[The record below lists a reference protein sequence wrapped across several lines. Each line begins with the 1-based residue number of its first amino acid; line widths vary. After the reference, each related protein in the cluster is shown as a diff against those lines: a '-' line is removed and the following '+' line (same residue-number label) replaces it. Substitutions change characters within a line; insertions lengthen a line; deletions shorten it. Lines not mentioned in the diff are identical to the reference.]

1 MNYFKN
7 AKFFRCMALALL
19 ALTCFVGSNSVN
31 AADGYA
37 QKREMRSVWI
47 ATVFNID
54 WPKANHYGNPD
65 LMKADLIAYFDACKT
80 ANLNSVCFQVRP
92 MCDAF
97 YKSSYE
103 PWSSYLS
110 GSRGTDPGWD
120 PLAFAVQ
127 EAHKRGL
134 RIDAWV
140 NPYRYS
146 KTPEQPWAGESWSNA
161 KDAEA
166 RKHLLTYGGV
176 SILDPAQKWTIDRI
190 VNVCV
195 EIITKYDVDGLVF
208 DDYFYPDK
216 IPTTNTAGDY
226 QEYTSNNPKRLSFGD
241 WRRDNVNRMVK
252 AVYAAVQQH
261 RPDCSFGISPA
272 GVSCSDAAVAK
283 KHGVEQITCASDW
296 QYNGIFS
303 DPVQWLEDKS
313 IDYISPQI
321 YWSTTNKQAP
331 YIPLTQWWSKVAYQF
346 GRHHY
351 ASHYN
356 TSESVLTPGNTASYI
371 QMLYQISANRSNT
384 LNNAPGSI
392 FFSAK
397 CLKEGSWGSTFAN
410 YVKQNIYTHK
420 AIPPAMTWKAKA
432 NYKKPENLAKNG
444 KQLSWDAVSND
455 KMCRYAIYAVPKST
469 SMPYAS
475 TAQNGINS
483 EHLVDVTYTNSYE
496 LPADKADNYWYAV
509 TALDAA
515 NNEYEAATLGE
526 PVFTGTKLE
535 LNTTDLNHRNQMSVS
550 YNETSGEYTLNTTGN
565 DPFIITKALA
575 SDLASSLCVVE
586 FDYTSSADINNL
598 QIFFGNTWSEARS
611 KSFGAMNATSSY
623 KSFKAI
629 ITNERNSLSWGKT
642 GEKLRLDFGSQS
654 GITIKVKNL
663 RVREMTAAE
672 KENYEYKEDATGDLA
687 GLGYFFKKGENGLW
701 YFHSAD
707 DPNVRYRNL
716 DFVVLKSFGDKYTK
730 YEGIKDKYFIEW
742 ILKKSGSRAW
752 YIRKGST
759 TSKLACYPSI
769 VNGKFPDGFAT
780 GTSKFEDYFTISTG
794 FKTIANTNYILVLMP
809 IKKYHHPKDDA
820 GDDFCPKGLNEFT
833 EINLGTYGVET
844 KTSEVSNGHPLYTF
858 SGVSD
863 ITGIGYY
870 TDIKKLNMSRERF
883 GFNAK
888 GTNYSVDTDHR
899 QFNSYTPISSADL
912 SHNKKLEEVYL
923 DFNNLTTFDA
933 SVLPNLKVLNLSNNI
948 KFKSLDITKNT
959 QLAELR
965 LEHDFDFTHLK
976 ADKTANAAMKSL
988 LIFDNVYG
996 YDEENKGL
1004 PNNTFQTEVIDQL
1017 PNLEVLHAFS
1027 MYIDK
1032 IDLSGLKNLKSL
1044 WLHKSRWAGRQL
1056 AKGNWLHKLDLSQNL
1071 ELRDVHVQNMHLNA
1085 LNINSP
1091 HIGEDYGYPQESE
1104 IKGDPNLPG
1113 IDASNNYRKVKADL
1127 AKFSHK
1133 GKHFYIYYLR
1143 TQWTGAEG
1151 VEPMLSKKVGEYII
1165 HHYEKYLGDNN
1176 KENKP
1181 RETPVTL
1188 TDAETLEADGLD
1200 VSKVSNWRIAEPI
1213 NADDIKT
1220 KGVIIHSVKDGATKL
1235 PVINSNMTSTS
1246 QITNF
1251 DYIKDWFNNV
1261 ANFKFS
1267 DARGEFVVLKA
1278 YVSDTEL
1285 TGAPNGAPDNI
1296 CYDYDLRGDA
1306 LNGVTLAHEKKYK
1319 ATFFLDIEYPE
1330 LGGLATD
1337 VLENELGDKPVQ
1349 CVTYTD
1355 IAGRVSTRPF
1365 NGLNIVVTHYTDG
1378 TSKVIKKI
1386 YR

>member
-1 MNYFKN
+1 M
-7 AKFFRCMALALL
+7 
-19 ALTCFVGSNSVN
+19 
-31 AADGYA
+31 
-37 QKREMRSVWI
+37 
-47 ATVFNID
+47 
-54 WPKANHYGNPD
+54 
-65 LMKADLIAYFDACKT
+65 
-80 ANLNSVCFQVRP
+80 
-92 MCDAF
+92 
-97 YKSSYE
+97 
-103 PWSSYLS
+103 
-110 GSRGTDPGWD
+110 
-120 PLAFAVQ
+120 
-127 EAHKRGL
+127 
-134 RIDAWV
+134 
-140 NPYRYS
+140 
-146 KTPEQPWAGESWSNA
+146 
-161 KDAEA
+161 
-166 RKHLLTYGGV
+166 
-176 SILDPAQKWTIDRI
+176 
-190 VNVCV
+190 NVCV

-226 QEYTSNNPKRLSFGD
+226 KEWQNSGTSMNIGD

-331 YIPLTQWWSKVAYQF
+331 YIPLTQWWSKVAKQF
-346 GRHHY
+346 DRHHY

-356 TSESVLTPGNTASYI
+356 TSESVLTPGNAASYI
-371 QMLYQISANRSNT
+371 QMQDQISANRSNT

-535 LNTTDLNHRNQMSVS
+535 LNTTDHTQMSAS
-550 YNETSGEYTLNTTGN
+550 YDATSGEYTLNTTGN

-611 KSFGAMNATSSY
+611 KFFGTMNATSSF
-623 KSFKAI
+623 KSFQAI

-701 YFHSAD
+701 YFHSANID
-707 DPNVRYRNL
+707 DIYYRNR
-716 DFVVLKSFGDKYTK
+716 DFVVLKSFDSNYTK
-730 YEGIKDKYFIEW
+730 YEGIKDNYFIEW
-742 ILKKSGSRAW
+742 ILKKSGSRVW
-752 YIRKGST
+752 YTRAQNSSKAKLPFWPSIINGEIRDG
-759 TSKLACYPSI
+759 YPSG
-769 VNGKFPDGFAT
+769 V
-780 GTSKFEDYFTISTG
+780 TSFNDLFDISTG
-794 FKTIANTNYILVLMP
+794 FKVKKEYPFKLVLLP
-809 IKKYHHPKDDA
+809 VAKA
-820 GDDFCPKGLNEFT
+820 ENGFSPKGLNEFT

-844 KTSEVSNGHPLYTF
+844 KTSEVSNEHPLYTF

-888 GTNYSVDTDHR
+888 GTSYSVDKDNR

-912 SHNKKLEEVYL
+912 SHNEKLEEVYL

-948 KFKSLDITKNT
+948 KLKTLDITKNT

-996 YDEENKGL
+996 YDEENNGL
-1004 PNNTFQTEVIDQL
+1004 PNNTCLLYT
-1017 PNLEVLHAFS
+1017 
-1027 MYIDK
+1027 
-1032 IDLSGLKNLKSL
+1032 
-1044 WLHKSRWAGRQL
+1044 
-1056 AKGNWLHKLDLSQNL
+1056 
-1071 ELRDVHVQNMHLNA
+1071 
-1085 LNINSP
+1085 
-1091 HIGEDYGYPQESE
+1091 
-1104 IKGDPNLPG
+1104 
-1113 IDASNNYRKVKADL
+1113 
-1127 AKFSHK
+1127 
-1133 GKHFYIYYLR
+1133 
-1143 TQWTGAEG
+1143 
-1151 VEPMLSKKVGEYII
+1151 
-1165 HHYEKYLGDNN
+1165 
-1176 KENKP
+1176 
-1181 RETPVTL
+1181 
-1188 TDAETLEADGLD
+1188 
-1200 VSKVSNWRIAEPI
+1200 
-1213 NADDIKT
+1213 
-1220 KGVIIHSVKDGATKL
+1220 
-1235 PVINSNMTSTS
+1235 
-1246 QITNF
+1246 
-1251 DYIKDWFNNV
+1251 
-1261 ANFKFS
+1261 S
-1267 DARGEFVVLKA
+1267 DAA
-1278 YVSDTEL
+1278 DEL
-1285 TGAPNGAPDNI
+1285 
-1296 CYDYDLRGDA
+1296 
-1306 LNGVTLAHEKKYK
+1306 
-1319 ATFFLDIEYPE
+1319 
-1330 LGGLATD
+1330 
-1337 VLENELGDKPVQ
+1337 
-1349 CVTYTD
+1349 
-1355 IAGRVSTRPF
+1355 
-1365 NGLNIVVTHYTDG
+1365 
-1378 TSKVIKKI
+1378 
-1386 YR
+1386 

>member
-1 MNYFKN
+1 
-7 AKFFRCMALALL
+7 MALALL

-110 GSRGTDPGWD
+110 GSRGTNPGWD

-226 QEYTSNNPKRLSFGD
+226 KEWQNSGTSMNIGD

-321 YWSTTNKQAP
+321 YWSTTNPLAP

-371 QMLYQISANRSNT
+371 QMQDQISANRSNT

-535 LNTTDLNHRNQMSVS
+535 LNTTEHTQMSAS
-550 YNETSGEYTLNTTGN
+550 YDATSGEYTLNTTGN
-565 DPFIITKALA
+565 DPFIFTKALA

-586 FDYTSSADINNL
+586 FDYTSSADIDNL
-598 QIFFGNTWSEARS
+598 QIFLGNIWSESRS

-642 GEKLRLDFGSQS
+642 GEELRLDFGSQS

-701 YFHSAD
+701 YFHSA
-707 DPNVRYRNL
+707 NITSIAYRNR
-716 DFVVLKSFGDKYTK
+716 DFVVLKSFDSNYTK
-730 YEGIKDKYFIEW
+730 YEGIKDNYFIEW
-742 ILKKSGSRAW
+742 ILTKSGSRVW
-752 YIRKGST
+752 YTRVQNS
-759 TSKLACYPSI
+759 SNAKLPFWPSI
-769 VNGKFPDGFAT
+769 INGEFPDGYPSGAT
-780 GTSKFEDYFTISTG
+780 SFNGVFDISTG
-794 FKTIANTNYILVLMP
+794 FKALASTYPFKLVLLP
-809 IKKYHHPKDDA
+809 VDA
-820 GDDFCPKGLNEFT
+820 DNGFSPKGLNEFT
-833 EINLGTYGVET
+833 EIKNLGTYGVET
-844 KTSEVSNGHPLYTF
+844 KTSEVSDGHPLYTF

-888 GTNYSVDTDHR
+888 GT
-899 QFNSYTPISSADL
+899 
-912 SHNKKLEEVYL
+912 
-923 DFNNLTTFDA
+923 
-933 SVLPNLKVLNLSNNI
+933 
-948 KFKSLDITKNT
+948 
-959 QLAELR
+959 
-965 LEHDFDFTHLK
+965 
-976 ADKTANAAMKSL
+976 
-988 LIFDNVYG
+988 
-996 YDEENKGL
+996 
-1004 PNNTFQTEVIDQL
+1004 
-1017 PNLEVLHAFS
+1017 
-1027 MYIDK
+1027 
-1032 IDLSGLKNLKSL
+1032 
-1044 WLHKSRWAGRQL
+1044 
-1056 AKGNWLHKLDLSQNL
+1056 
-1071 ELRDVHVQNMHLNA
+1071 
-1085 LNINSP
+1085 
-1091 HIGEDYGYPQESE
+1091 
-1104 IKGDPNLPG
+1104 
-1113 IDASNNYRKVKADL
+1113 
-1127 AKFSHK
+1127 
-1133 GKHFYIYYLR
+1133 
-1143 TQWTGAEG
+1143 
-1151 VEPMLSKKVGEYII
+1151 
-1165 HHYEKYLGDNN
+1165 
-1176 KENKP
+1176 
-1181 RETPVTL
+1181 
-1188 TDAETLEADGLD
+1188 
-1200 VSKVSNWRIAEPI
+1200 
-1213 NADDIKT
+1213 
-1220 KGVIIHSVKDGATKL
+1220 
-1235 PVINSNMTSTS
+1235 
-1246 QITNF
+1246 
-1251 DYIKDWFNNV
+1251 
-1261 ANFKFS
+1261 
-1267 DARGEFVVLKA
+1267 
-1278 YVSDTEL
+1278 
-1285 TGAPNGAPDNI
+1285 
-1296 CYDYDLRGDA
+1296 
-1306 LNGVTLAHEKKYK
+1306 
-1319 ATFFLDIEYPE
+1319 
-1330 LGGLATD
+1330 
-1337 VLENELGDKPVQ
+1337 
-1349 CVTYTD
+1349 
-1355 IAGRVSTRPF
+1355 
-1365 NGLNIVVTHYTDG
+1365 
-1378 TSKVIKKI
+1378 
-1386 YR
+1386 

>member
-1 MNYFKN
+1 
-7 AKFFRCMALALL
+7 MALALL

-110 GSRGTDPGWD
+110 GSRGTNPGWD

-226 QEYTSNNPKRLSFGD
+226 KEWQNSGTSMNIGD

-321 YWSTTNKQAP
+321 YWSTTNPLAP
-331 YIPLTQWWSKVAYQF
+331 YIPLTQWWSKVANQF

-371 QMLYQISANRSNT
+371 QMQDQISANRSNT

-535 LNTTDLNHRNQMSVS
+535 LNTTEHTQMSAS
-550 YNETSGEYTLNTTGN
+550 YDATSGEYTLNTTGN
-565 DPFIITKALA
+565 DPFIFTKALA

-707 DPNVRYRNL
+707 NGIAYGKR
-716 DFVVLKSFGDKYTK
+716 DFVVLKSFDKNYTK

-742 ILKKSGSRAW
+742 ILKESGSRVW
-752 YIRKGST
+752 YTRARNS
-759 TSKLACYPSI
+759 SNAKLPFWPSI
-769 VNGKFPDGFAT
+769 INGKFPDGYPGGAT
-780 GTSKFEDYFTISTG
+780 SFNDVFDISTG
-794 FKTIANTNYILVLMP
+794 FKTVTNEYPFKLVLLP
-809 IKKYHHPKDDA
+809 VDKKEK
-820 GDDFCPKGLNEFT
+820 GFSPKGLNE
-833 EINLGTYGVET
+833 
-844 KTSEVSNGHPLYTF
+844 
-858 SGVSD
+858 
-863 ITGIGYY
+863 
-870 TDIKKLNMSRERF
+870 
-883 GFNAK
+883 
-888 GTNYSVDTDHR
+888 
-899 QFNSYTPISSADL
+899 
-912 SHNKKLEEVYL
+912 
-923 DFNNLTTFDA
+923 
-933 SVLPNLKVLNLSNNI
+933 
-948 KFKSLDITKNT
+948 
-959 QLAELR
+959 
-965 LEHDFDFTHLK
+965 
-976 ADKTANAAMKSL
+976 
-988 LIFDNVYG
+988 
-996 YDEENKGL
+996 
-1004 PNNTFQTEVIDQL
+1004 
-1017 PNLEVLHAFS
+1017 
-1027 MYIDK
+1027 
-1032 IDLSGLKNLKSL
+1032 
-1044 WLHKSRWAGRQL
+1044 
-1056 AKGNWLHKLDLSQNL
+1056 
-1071 ELRDVHVQNMHLNA
+1071 
-1085 LNINSP
+1085 
-1091 HIGEDYGYPQESE
+1091 
-1104 IKGDPNLPG
+1104 
-1113 IDASNNYRKVKADL
+1113 
-1127 AKFSHK
+1127 
-1133 GKHFYIYYLR
+1133 
-1143 TQWTGAEG
+1143 
-1151 VEPMLSKKVGEYII
+1151 
-1165 HHYEKYLGDNN
+1165 
-1176 KENKP
+1176 
-1181 RETPVTL
+1181 
-1188 TDAETLEADGLD
+1188 
-1200 VSKVSNWRIAEPI
+1200 
-1213 NADDIKT
+1213 
-1220 KGVIIHSVKDGATKL
+1220 
-1235 PVINSNMTSTS
+1235 
-1246 QITNF
+1246 
-1251 DYIKDWFNNV
+1251 
-1261 ANFKFS
+1261 
-1267 DARGEFVVLKA
+1267 
-1278 YVSDTEL
+1278 
-1285 TGAPNGAPDNI
+1285 
-1296 CYDYDLRGDA
+1296 
-1306 LNGVTLAHEKKYK
+1306 
-1319 ATFFLDIEYPE
+1319 
-1330 LGGLATD
+1330 
-1337 VLENELGDKPVQ
+1337 
-1349 CVTYTD
+1349 
-1355 IAGRVSTRPF
+1355 
-1365 NGLNIVVTHYTDG
+1365 
-1378 TSKVIKKI
+1378 
-1386 YR
+1386 

>member
-65 LMKADLIAYFDACKT
+65 LMKADLIAYLEACKT

-226 QEYTSNNPKRLSFGD
+226 KEWQNSGTSMNFGD

-303 DPVQWLEDKS
+303 DPVQWLEDES

-321 YWSTTNKQAP
+321 YWSTTNSLAP
-331 YIPLTQWWSKVAYQF
+331 YIPLTQWWSKVAKQF

-356 TSESVLTPGNTASYI
+356 TSESVLTPGNTASYGEMKI
-371 QMLYQISANRSNT
+371 QVEANRTNT

-392 FFSAK
+392 FFSAS
-397 CLKEGSWGSTFAN
+397 CLKEGAWGNTFTN
-410 YVKQNIYTHK
+410 YVAQNIYTHK
-420 AIPPAMTWKAKA
+420 AIPPVMTWKAKA
-432 NYKKPENLAKNG
+432 NYNKPANLAKNG
-444 KQLSWDAVSND
+444 RNLIWNKVSTD
-455 KMCRYAIYAVPKST
+455 KMCRYAIYAIPKT
-469 SMPYAS
+469 TYMPYAS

-483 EHLVDVTYTNSYE
+483 EHLVDVTYTNSYT
-496 LPADKADNYWYAV
+496 LPADMADHYWYAV
-509 TALDAA
+509 TAIDAA

-526 PVFTGTKLE
+526 PVFTGTKME
-535 LNTTDLNHRNQMSVS
+535 LNTSTRGQMQSSYDVS
-550 YNETSGEYTLNTTGN
+550 KGEYTLTTTSTTQHILSKPLN
-565 DPFIITKALA
+565 
-575 SDLASSLCVVE
+575 SNLASSLAVVE
-586 FDYTSSADINNL
+586 FDYSSKSDIDNL
-598 QIFFGNTWSEARS
+598 QIFFGNTPSSANTT
-611 KSFGAMNATSSY
+611 SFGKMNATADY
-623 KSFKAI
+623 KPFKAI
-629 ITNERNSLSWGKT
+629 IANERNSLSWGNQ
-642 GEKLRLDFGSQS
+642 GDVLGLNFGSQS

-701 YFHSAD
+701 YFHSANIND
-707 DPNVRYRNL
+707 IFYRNM
-716 DFVVLKSFGDKYTK
+716 DFVVLKSFDSKYTK
-730 YEGIKDKYFIEW
+730 YEGITDKYFIEW
-742 ILKKSGSRAW
+742 ILTKSGSRVW
-752 YIRKGST
+752 YTRAQNSSNAKLPFWPSIINGEIRDG
-759 TSKLACYPSI
+759 YPSG
-769 VNGKFPDGFAT
+769 V
-780 GTSKFEDYFTISTG
+780 TSFNDLFDISTG
-794 FKTIANTNYILVLMP
+794 FKKVTNAYPFKLVLLP
-809 IKKYHHPKDDA
+809 VEAKN
-820 GDDFCPKGLNEFT
+820 GFSPKGLNEFT

-844 KTSEVSNGHPLYTF
+844 NTSEVSNGHPLYTF

-888 GTNYSVDTDHR
+888 GTSYSVDADNR

-996 YDEENKGL
+996 YDEENNGL

-1085 LNINSP
+1085 LKINSP
-1091 HIGEDYGYPQESE
+1091 HIGEDYGYPQEPE

-1165 HHYEKYLGDNN
+1165 HHYETYLGNN
-1176 KENKP
+1176 NEGNKP
-1181 RETPVTL
+1181 RETSVTL
-1188 TDAETLEADGLD
+1188 TNAETLEADGLD
-1200 VSKVSNWRIAEPI
+1200 VSKVSNWRIADPI

-1220 KGVIIHSVKDGATKL
+1220 MGVIIHSVKDGATKL
-1235 PVINSNMTSTS
+1235 PVINSKMTSTS
-1246 QITNF
+1246 EITNF

-1278 YVSDTEL
+1278 YVSETEL
-1285 TGAPNGAPDNI
+1285 TGAPIGAPDNI
-1296 CYDYDLRGDA
+1296 CYDYDLRGNA
-1306 LNGVTLAHEKKYK
+1306 LNGVALAHPEKYK

-1330 LGGLATD
+1330 RGGLATD

>member
-1 MNYFKN
+1 MQ
-7 AKFFRCMALALL
+7 
-19 ALTCFVGSNSVN
+19 
-31 AADGYA
+31 D
-37 QKREMRSVWI
+37 
-47 ATVFNID
+47 
-54 WPKANHYGNPD
+54 
-65 LMKADLIAYFDACKT
+65 
-80 ANLNSVCFQVRP
+80 
-92 MCDAF
+92 
-97 YKSSYE
+97 
-103 PWSSYLS
+103 
-110 GSRGTDPGWD
+110 
-120 PLAFAVQ
+120 
-127 EAHKRGL
+127 
-134 RIDAWV
+134 
-140 NPYRYS
+140 
-146 KTPEQPWAGESWSNA
+146 
-161 KDAEA
+161 
-166 RKHLLTYGGV
+166 
-176 SILDPAQKWTIDRI
+176 
-190 VNVCV
+190 
-195 EIITKYDVDGLVF
+195 
-208 DDYFYPDK
+208 
-216 IPTTNTAGDY
+216 
-226 QEYTSNNPKRLSFGD
+226 
-241 WRRDNVNRMVK
+241 
-252 AVYAAVQQH
+252 
-261 RPDCSFGISPA
+261 
-272 GVSCSDAAVAK
+272 
-283 KHGVEQITCASDW
+283 
-296 QYNGIFS
+296 
-303 DPVQWLEDKS
+303 
-313 IDYISPQI
+313 
-321 YWSTTNKQAP
+321 
-331 YIPLTQWWSKVAYQF
+331 
-346 GRHHY
+346 
-351 ASHYN
+351 
-356 TSESVLTPGNTASYI
+356 
-371 QMLYQISANRSNT
+371 QISANRSNT

-535 LNTTDLNHRNQMSVS
+535 LNTTDTDLNQMSAS
-550 YNETSGEYTLNTTGN
+550 YNETSGEYTLKTKGN

-598 QIFFGNTWSEARS
+598 QIFFGNTWSEPRS
-611 KSFGAMNATSSY
+611 KFFGTMNATSSF

-629 ITNERNSLSWGKT
+629 IANERNSLSWGKT

-701 YFHSAD
+701 YFHSA
-707 DPNVRYRNL
+707 NISSIAYRNR
-716 DFVVLKSFGDKYTK
+716 DFVVLKSFDSKYTK
-730 YEGIKDKYFIEW
+730 YDGIKDNYFIEW
-742 ILKKSGSRAW
+742 ILKKSGSRVW
-752 YIRKGST
+752 YTRAQNSSNAKLPFWPSIINGEIRDV
-759 TSKLACYPSI
+759 YPSG
-769 VNGKFPDGFAT
+769 V
-780 GTSKFEDYFTISTG
+780 TSFNDLFDISTG
-794 FKTIANTNYILVLMP
+794 FKTVNAYPFKLVLLP
-809 IKKYHHPKDDA
+809 VDKDKEEEKN
-820 GDDFCPKGLNEFT
+820 DFSPKGLNEFT

-888 GTNYSVDTDHR
+888 GTRYSVDADNR

-912 SHNKKLEEVYL
+912 SHNTKLEEVYL

-996 YDEENKGL
+996 YDEENNGL

-1181 RETPVTL
+1181 CETSVTL
-1188 TDAETLEADGLD
+1188 TNAETLEADGLD
-1200 VSKVSNWRIAEPI
+1200 VSKVSNWRIADPI

-1220 KGVIIHSVKDGATKL
+1220 TGVILHSVKDDATKL
-1235 PVINSNMTSTS
+1235 PVINSKMTSTS
-1246 QITNF
+1246 EITNF

-1278 YVSDTEL
+1278 YVSDTDKKL
-1285 TGAPNGAPDNI
+1285 TGAPIGAPDNI

-1306 LNGVTLAHEKKYK
+1306 LNGVTPTHPEKYK

>member
-1 MNYFKN
+1 
-7 AKFFRCMALALL
+7 
-19 ALTCFVGSNSVN
+19 
-31 AADGYA
+31 
-37 QKREMRSVWI
+37 
-47 ATVFNID
+47 
-54 WPKANHYGNPD
+54 
-65 LMKADLIAYFDACKT
+65 
-80 ANLNSVCFQVRP
+80 
-92 MCDAF
+92 
-97 YKSSYE
+97 
-103 PWSSYLS
+103 
-110 GSRGTDPGWD
+110 
-120 PLAFAVQ
+120 
-127 EAHKRGL
+127 
-134 RIDAWV
+134 
-140 NPYRYS
+140 
-146 KTPEQPWAGESWSNA
+146 
-161 KDAEA
+161 
-166 RKHLLTYGGV
+166 
-176 SILDPAQKWTIDRI
+176 
-190 VNVCV
+190 
-195 EIITKYDVDGLVF
+195 
-208 DDYFYPDK
+208 
-216 IPTTNTAGDY
+216 
-226 QEYTSNNPKRLSFGD
+226 
-241 WRRDNVNRMVK
+241 
-252 AVYAAVQQH
+252 
-261 RPDCSFGISPA
+261 
-272 GVSCSDAAVAK
+272 
-283 KHGVEQITCASDW
+283 
-296 QYNGIFS
+296 
-303 DPVQWLEDKS
+303 
-313 IDYISPQI
+313 
-321 YWSTTNKQAP
+321 
-331 YIPLTQWWSKVAYQF
+331 
-346 GRHHY
+346 
-351 ASHYN
+351 
-356 TSESVLTPGNTASYI
+356 
-371 QMLYQISANRSNT
+371 
-384 LNNAPGSI
+384 
-392 FFSAK
+392 
-397 CLKEGSWGSTFAN
+397 
-410 YVKQNIYTHK
+410 
-420 AIPPAMTWKAKA
+420 
-432 NYKKPENLAKNG
+432 
-444 KQLSWDAVSND
+444 
-455 KMCRYAIYAVPKST
+455 
-469 SMPYAS
+469 
-475 TAQNGINS
+475 
-483 EHLVDVTYTNSYE
+483 
-496 LPADKADNYWYAV
+496 
-509 TALDAA
+509 
-515 NNEYEAATLGE
+515 
-526 PVFTGTKLE
+526 
-535 LNTTDLNHRNQMSVS
+535 
-550 YNETSGEYTLNTTGN
+550 
-565 DPFIITKALA
+565 
-575 SDLASSLCVVE
+575 
-586 FDYTSSADINNL
+586 
-598 QIFFGNTWSEARS
+598 
-611 KSFGAMNATSSY
+611 MNATSSY
-623 KSFKAI
+623 KSFQAI
-629 ITNERNSLSWGKT
+629 ITNERNSLSWGKK
-642 GEKLRLDFGSQS
+642 GEILRLDFGSQS

-701 YFHSAD
+701 YFHSA
-707 DPNVRYRNL
+707 NISSIAYRNR
-716 DFVVLKSFGDKYTK
+716 DFVVLKSFDSNYTK
-730 YEGIKDKYFIEW
+730 YEGIKDNYFIEW
-742 ILKKSGSRAW
+742 ILKKSGSRVW
-752 YIRKGST
+752 YTRVRNSVNA
-759 TSKLACYPSI
+759 KLPFWPSI
-769 VNGKFPDGFAT
+769 INGRFPDGYPGEAT
-780 GTSKFEDYFTISTG
+780 SFNGVFDISTG
-794 FKTIANTNYILVLMP
+794 FKTVTNEYPFKLVLLP
-809 IKKYHHPKDDA
+809 VDKA
-820 GDDFCPKGLNEFT
+820 ENDFSPMGLTEFT
-833 EINLGTYGVET
+833 EIDLGTYGVET

-888 GTNYSVDTDHR
+888 GTSYSVDADNR

-912 SHNKKLEEVYL
+912 SHNQKLEEVYL

-948 KFKSLDITKNT
+948 KLKTLDITKNT

-976 ADKTANAAMKSL
+976 ADKTANAALKSL

-996 YDEENKGL
+996 YDEENNGL

-1091 HIGEDYGYPQESE
+1091 HIGEDYGYPQEPE

-1151 VEPMLSKKVGEYII
+1151 EPMLSKKVGEYII
-1165 HHYEKYLGDNN
+1165 HHYETYLGNNN
-1176 KENKP
+1176 KENKS
-1181 RETPVTL
+1181 RETSVTL

-1235 PVINSNMTSTS
+1235 PVINSKMTSTS
-1246 QITNF
+1246 EITNF

-1278 YVSDTEL
+1278 YVSDAEL
-1285 TGAPNGAPDNI
+1285 TGAPIGAPDNI

-1306 LNGVTLAHEKKYK
+1306 LNGVTLAHEEKYK

>member
-7 AKFFRCMALALL
+7 AKFFRRMALALL
-19 ALTCFVGSNSVN
+19 VLPCFFLGGAFSAN

-54 WPKANHYGNPD
+54 WPKGADYGKPD
-65 LMKADLIAYFDACKT
+65 QMKADLIAYLEACKT

-110 GSRGTDPGWD
+110 GKRGTDPGWD

-176 SILDPAQKWTIDRI
+176 SILDPAQQWTIDRI

-195 EIITKYDVDGLVF
+195 EIITKYDVDGLIF
-208 DDYFYPDK
+208 DDYFYPQD
-216 IPTTNTAGDY
+216 IPTNYTAGDY
-226 QEYTSNNPKRLSFGD
+226 QEYKSYNPKRLSFGD

-283 KHGVEQITCASDW
+283 KHNVERIPRGSDW

-321 YWSTTNKQAP
+321 YWSTTNPLAP
-331 YIPLTQWWSKVAYQF
+331 YIPLTQWWSKVANQF

-384 LNNAPGSI
+384 LNNASGSI

-397 CLKEGSWGSTFAN
+397 CLKDGVWGNTFTN
-410 YVKQNIYTHK
+410 YVAKNIYTHK

-444 KQLSWDAVSND
+444 KQLSWNDVSND
-455 KMCRYAIYAVPKST
+455 KMCRYAIYAVPKAT

-535 LNTTDLNHRNQMSVS
+535 LDIANPNQMSAS
-550 YNETSGEYTLNTTGN
+550 YNATSGEYTLKTTGN

-611 KSFGAMNATSSY
+611 KFFGTMNATSSF

-663 RVREMTAAE
+663 RVREMTVAE

-707 DPNVRYRNL
+707 ISSIAYRNKN
-716 DFVVLKSFGDKYTK
+716 FVVLKSFDSNYTK
-730 YEGIKDKYFIEW
+730 YEGIKDNYFIEW
-742 ILKKSGSRAW
+742 ILTKSGSRVW
-752 YIRKGST
+752 YTRARNSNVNT
-759 TSKLACYPSI
+759 KLPFWPSI
-769 VNGKFPDGFAT
+769 INGEFPDGYPGEAASFNDVFA
-780 GTSKFEDYFTISTG
+780 ISTG
-794 FKTIANTNYILVLMP
+794 FKAAASTYPFKLVLLP
-809 IKKYHHPKDDA
+809 VDKA
-820 GDDFCPKGLNEFT
+820 ENDFSPKGLNEFT

-844 KTSEVSNGHPLYTF
+844 NTSEVSNGHPLYAF

-883 GFNAK
+883 GYNAK
-888 GTNYSVDTDHR
+888 GTSFSVDADKR
-899 QFNSYTPISSADL
+899 QFNSYTSISSADL
-912 SHNKKLEEVYL
+912 SLNKKLEEVYL

-933 SVLPNLKVLNLSNNI
+933 SALPNLKVLNLGNNI
-948 KFKSLDITKNT
+948 KLKTLDITKNT

-996 YDEENKGL
+996 YDEENNGL
-1004 PNNTFQTEVIDQL
+1004 PNNTFQTDVIDQL

-1027 MYIDK
+1027 MYIDQL
-1032 IDLSGLKNLKSL
+1032 DLSGLKNLKSL
-1044 WLHKSRWAGRQL
+1044 WLHKSLWAGRQL

-1091 HIGEDYGYPQESE
+1091 HIGEDYGYPQEPE

-1165 HHYEKYLGDNN
+1165 HHYETYLGNN
-1176 KENKP
+1176 NEGNKP
-1181 RETPVTL
+1181 RETSVTL

-1220 KGVIIHSVKDGATKL
+1220 KGVILHSVKDGATKL

-1267 DARGEFVVLKA
+1267 DARGEFVVLKV

-1285 TGAPNGAPDNI
+1285 TGAPIGAPDNI
-1296 CYDYDLRGDA
+1296 CYDYDLRGNA
-1306 LNGVTLAHEKKYK
+1306 LNGVALTHPEKYK

-1365 NGLNIVVTHYTDG
+1365 NGLNIVVTHYIDG

>member
-1 MNYFKN
+1 MNDFKN
-7 AKFFRCMALALL
+7 AKFFRRMALALL
-19 ALTCFVGSNSVN
+19 ALPCFVGVSSAN

-47 ATVFNID
+47 STVYGID
-54 WPKANHYGNPD
+54 WPKADHYGKPD

-103 PWSSYLS
+103 PWSSYMS
-110 GSRGTDPGWD
+110 GSRGKDPGWD
-120 PLAFAVQ
+120 PLAFAAQ

-134 RIDAWV
+134 RINAWV

-146 KTPEQPWAGESWSNA
+146 LSPKQPWAGASWSNA

-166 RKHLLTYGGV
+166 RKHLLTHGEV
-176 SILDPAQKWTIDRI
+176 SILDPAQQWTTDRI

-195 EIITKYDVDGLVF
+195 GIITKYNVDGLVF
-208 DDYFYPDK
+208 DDYFYPEN
-216 IPTTNTAGDY
+216 IPTNNTAGDY
-226 QEYTSNNPKRLSFGD
+226 GEYMNNNPNHLSFGD

-313 IDYISPQI
+313 VDYVSPQI
-321 YWSTTNKQAP
+321 YWSTTNKLAP
-331 YIPLTQWWSKVAYQF
+331 YIPLTQWWSKVANQF

-356 TSESVLTPGNTASYI
+356 TSASVLTPGDPASYI
-371 QMLYQISANRSNT
+371 QMLYQVSANRTST

-397 CLKEGSWGSTFAN
+397 CLKDGVWGNTFTN
-410 YVKQNIYTHK
+410 YVAKNIYTHK

-432 NYKKPENLAKNG
+432 NYKKPENLTKNG
-444 KQLSWDAVSND
+444 NMLKWNVVSND

-469 SMPYAS
+469 SMPYAL

-496 LPADKADNYWYAV
+496 LPTDKADNYWYAV

-535 LNTTDLNHRNQMSVS
+535 LDIANPNQMSAS
-550 YNETSGEYTLNTTGN
+550 YDATSGEYTLKTTGG
-565 DPFIITKALA
+565 DPFAHTKALA

-611 KSFGAMNATSSY
+611 KFFGTMNATSSF

-663 RVREMTAAE
+663 RIREMTVAE

-707 DPNVRYRNL
+707 ISNIAYRNR
-716 DFVVLKSFGDKYTK
+716 DFVVLKSFDSNYTK

-742 ILKKSGSRAW
+742 ILTKSGSRVW
-752 YIRKGST
+752 YTRARNSNVNT
-759 TSKLACYPSI
+759 KLPFWPSI
-769 VNGKFPDGFAT
+769 INGEFPDGYPGEAASFNDVFA
-780 GTSKFEDYFTISTG
+780 ISTG
-794 FKTIANTNYILVLMP
+794 FKALASTYPFKLVLLP
-809 IKKYHHPKDDA
+809 VDKA
-820 GDDFCPKGLNEFT
+820 ENDFSPKGLNEFS

-844 KTSEVSNGHPLYTF
+844 NTSEVSNGHPLYAF

-883 GFNAK
+883 GYNAK
-888 GTNYSVDTDHR
+888 GTSFSVDADKR
-899 QFNSYTPISSADL
+899 QFNSYTSISSADL
-912 SHNKKLEEVYL
+912 SLNKKLEEVYL

-933 SVLPNLKVLNLSNNI
+933 SALPNLKVLNLGNNM
-948 KFKSLDITKNT
+948 KLKTLDITKNT

-965 LEHDFDFTHLK
+965 LEHNFDFTHLK

-996 YDEENKGL
+996 YDEENNGL

-1071 ELRDVHVQNMHLNA
+1071 ELRDVHVHNMHLNA

-1091 HIGEDYGYPQESE
+1091 HIGEDYGYPQEPE

-1165 HHYEKYLGDNN
+1165 HHYETYLGNN
-1176 KENKP
+1176 NEGNKP
-1181 RETPVTL
+1181 RETSVTL

-1220 KGVIIHSVKDGATKL
+1220 KGVILHSVKDGATKL

-1285 TGAPNGAPDNI
+1285 TGAPIGAPANI
-1296 CYDYDLRGDA
+1296 CYDYDLRGNA
-1306 LNGVTLAHEKKYK
+1306 LNGVALAHPEKYK

-1365 NGLNIVVTHYTDG
+1365 NGLNIVVTHYIDG

>member
-1 MNYFKN
+1 MN
-7 AKFFRCMALALL
+7 
-19 ALTCFVGSNSVN
+19 
-31 AADGYA
+31 
-37 QKREMRSVWI
+37 I
-47 ATVFNID
+47 
-54 WPKANHYGNPD
+54 
-65 LMKADLIAYFDACKT
+65 
-80 ANLNSVCFQVRP
+80 
-92 MCDAF
+92 
-97 YKSSYE
+97 
-103 PWSSYLS
+103 
-110 GSRGTDPGWD
+110 
-120 PLAFAVQ
+120 
-127 EAHKRGL
+127 
-134 RIDAWV
+134 
-140 NPYRYS
+140 
-146 KTPEQPWAGESWSNA
+146 
-161 KDAEA
+161 
-166 RKHLLTYGGV
+166 
-176 SILDPAQKWTIDRI
+176 
-190 VNVCV
+190 
-195 EIITKYDVDGLVF
+195 
-208 DDYFYPDK
+208 
-216 IPTTNTAGDY
+216 
-226 QEYTSNNPKRLSFGD
+226 GD

-303 DPVQWLEDKS
+303 DPVQWLEDES

-321 YWSTTNKQAP
+321 YWSTTNSLAP
-331 YIPLTQWWSKVAYQF
+331 YIPLTQWWSKVAKQF

-535 LNTTDLNHRNQMSVS
+535 LNTTDLNHRNQMSAS

-565 DPFIITKALA
+565 DPYIITEALA

-611 KSFGAMNATSSY
+611 KFFGTMNATSSF

-629 ITNERNSLSWGKT
+629 ITNERNSLSWGKK
-642 GEKLRLDFGSQS
+642 GEILRLDFGSQS
-654 GITIKVKNL
+654 GRTIKVKNL

-701 YFHSAD
+701 YFHSA
-707 DPNVRYRNL
+707 NITSIAYRNR
-716 DFVVLKSFGDKYTK
+716 DFVVLKSFDSNYTK
-730 YEGIKDKYFIEW
+730 YEGIKDNYFIEW
-742 ILKKSGSRAW
+742 ILKKSGSRVW
-752 YIRKGST
+752 YTRAQNSSNAKLPFWPSIIYGEIRDV
-759 TSKLACYPSI
+759 YPSG
-769 VNGKFPDGFAT
+769 V
-780 GTSKFEDYFTISTG
+780 TSFNDLFDISTG
-794 FKTIANTNYILVLMP
+794 FKKVTDAYPFKLVLLP
-809 IKKYHHPKDDA
+809 VDKEEN
-820 GDDFCPKGLNEFT
+820 GFSPKGLNEFT
-833 EINLGTYGVET
+833 EIKNLGTYGVET
-844 KTSEVSNGHPLYTF
+844 KTSEVSDGHPLYTF

-888 GTNYSVDTDHR
+888 GTRYSVDADNR
-899 QFNSYTPISSADL
+899 QFSSYTPIESADL
-912 SHNKKLEEVYL
+912 SHNTKLEEVYL

-996 YDEENKGL
+996 YDEENNGL

-1091 HIGEDYGYPQESE
+1091 HIGEDYGYPQEPE

-1113 IDASNNYRKVKADL
+1113 IDASNNYRTVKADL

-1133 GKHFYIYYLR
+1133 GKYFYIYYLR

-1151 VEPMLSKKVGEYII
+1151 VEPMLSKKVGKYII

-1176 KENKP
+1176 EGNQP
-1181 RETPVTL
+1181 CETPVTL

-1200 VSKVSNWRIAEPI
+1200 VSKVSNWRIAKRI

-1220 KGVIIHSVKDGATKL
+1220 TGVILHSVEDGATKL

-1278 YVSDTEL
+1278 YVSDTLL

-1306 LNGVTLAHEKKYK
+1306 LNGVALTHPEKYK
-1319 ATFFLDIEYPE
+1319 ATFFLDIEYPK
-1330 LGGLATD
+1330 LGELATD

-1349 CVTYTD
+1349 CITYTD

>member
-1 MNYFKN
+1 MILKMPNFLGVWHW
-7 AKFFRCMALALL
+7 RCWLCPALWGGA
-19 ALTCFVGSNSVN
+19 NSAN

-47 ATVFNID
+47 STVENID
-54 WPKANHYGNPD
+54 WPKTVHYGNPD
-65 LMKADLIAYFDACKT
+65 LMKADMIAYLEAGKT

-110 GSRGTDPGWD
+110 GNRGKDPGWD

-176 SILDPAQKWTIDRI
+176 SILDPAQQWTIDRI

-208 DDYFYPDK
+208 DDYFYPQD
-216 IPTTNTAGDY
+216 IPTSSSAGDY
-226 QEYTSNNPKRLSFGD
+226 SEWKKSGTSLEFGD

-283 KHGVEQITCASDW
+283 KHGVEPIPRGSDW

-321 YWSTTNKQAP
+321 YWSTTNPLAP
-331 YIPLTQWWSKVAYQF
+331 YIPLTQWWSKVANQF

-351 ASHYN
+351 ASHFN
-356 TSESVLTPGNTASYI
+356 TSASVLTPGNAASYI
-371 QMLYQISANRSNT
+371 QMLYQISANRNNT

-397 CLKEGSWGSTFAN
+397 CLKDGVWGNTFTN
-410 YVKQNIYTHK
+410 YVAQNIYTHK

-432 NYKKPENLAKNG
+432 NYKKPGNLVKNG

-483 EHLVDVTYTNSYE
+483 EYLEDVAYTNSYE

-515 NNEYEAATLGE
+515 NNEYEAATIGE

-535 LNTTDLNHRNQMSVS
+535 LDIASPNQMSAS
-550 YNETSGEYTLNTTGN
+550 YDATSGEYTLKTTGG
-565 DPFIITKALA
+565 DPFAHTKTLA

-611 KSFGAMNATSSY
+611 KFFGTMNATSSF

-629 ITNERNSLSWGKT
+629 IANERNSLSWGKT
-642 GEKLRLDFGSQS
+642 GEKLRFDFGSQS

-663 RVREMTAAE
+663 RIREMTAAE
-672 KENYEYKEDATGDLA
+672 KENYEYKEEATGDLA

-707 DPNVRYRNL
+707 ISNIAYRNR
-716 DFVVLKSFGDKYTK
+716 DFVVLKSFDSNYTK
-730 YEGIKDKYFIEW
+730 YEGIKDNYFIEW
-742 ILKKSGSRAW
+742 ILTKSGSRVW
-752 YIRKGST
+752 YTRARNSNVNT
-759 TSKLACYPSI
+759 KLPFWPSI
-769 VNGKFPDGFAT
+769 INGEFPDGYPGEAASFNDVFA
-780 GTSKFEDYFTISTG
+780 ISTG
-794 FKTIANTNYILVLMP
+794 FKAAASTYPFKLVLLP
-809 IKKYHHPKDDA
+809 VDKA
-820 GDDFCPKGLNEFT
+820 ENDFSPKGLNEFT
-833 EINLGTYGVET
+833 EIDLGTYGVET
-844 KTSEVSNGHPLYTF
+844 NTSEVSDGHPLYAF

-888 GTNYSVDTDHR
+888 GTSYSVDADNR
-899 QFNSYTPISSADL
+899 QFYSYTPISSADL

-948 KFKSLDITKNT
+948 KLKTLDITKNT

-976 ADKTANAAMKSL
+976 ADKTANAALKSL

-996 YDEENKGL
+996 YDEENNGL

-1027 MYIDK
+1027 MYIDQL
-1032 IDLSGLKNLKSL
+1032 DLSGLKNLKSL

-1091 HIGEDYGYPQESE
+1091 HIGEDYGYPQEPE

-1113 IDASNNYRKVKADL
+1113 IDASNNYRKIKADL

-1151 VEPMLSKKVGEYII
+1151 VEPMLSKKAGEYII
-1165 HHYEKYLGDNN
+1165 HHYEKYLGNN
-1176 KENKP
+1176 NEGNKP
-1181 RETPVTL
+1181 RETTVTL

-1213 NADDIKT
+1213 NADEITT
-1220 KGVIIHSVKDGATKL
+1220 KGVILHSVKDGATKL

-1251 DYIKDWFNNV
+1251 DYIKNWFNNV
-1261 ANFKFS
+1261 ENFKFS

-1285 TGAPNGAPDNI
+1285 TGAPVGAPANI
-1296 CYDYDLRGDA
+1296 CYDYDLRGNA
-1306 LNGVTLAHEKKYK
+1306 LNGVALAHPEKYK

-1365 NGLNIVVTHYTDG
+1365 NGLNIVVTHYIDG

>member
-1 MNYFKN
+1 M
-7 AKFFRCMALALL
+7 
-19 ALTCFVGSNSVN
+19 S
-31 AADGYA
+31 
-37 QKREMRSVWI
+37 
-47 ATVFNID
+47 
-54 WPKANHYGNPD
+54 
-65 LMKADLIAYFDACKT
+65 
-80 ANLNSVCFQVRP
+80 
-92 MCDAF
+92 
-97 YKSSYE
+97 
-103 PWSSYLS
+103 
-110 GSRGTDPGWD
+110 
-120 PLAFAVQ
+120 
-127 EAHKRGL
+127 
-134 RIDAWV
+134 
-140 NPYRYS
+140 
-146 KTPEQPWAGESWSNA
+146 
-161 KDAEA
+161 
-166 RKHLLTYGGV
+166 
-176 SILDPAQKWTIDRI
+176 
-190 VNVCV
+190 
-195 EIITKYDVDGLVF
+195 
-208 DDYFYPDK
+208 
-216 IPTTNTAGDY
+216 
-226 QEYTSNNPKRLSFGD
+226 
-241 WRRDNVNRMVK
+241 
-252 AVYAAVQQH
+252 
-261 RPDCSFGISPA
+261 
-272 GVSCSDAAVAK
+272 
-283 KHGVEQITCASDW
+283 
-296 QYNGIFS
+296 
-303 DPVQWLEDKS
+303 
-313 IDYISPQI
+313 
-321 YWSTTNKQAP
+321 
-331 YIPLTQWWSKVAYQF
+331 
-346 GRHHY
+346 
-351 ASHYN
+351 
-356 TSESVLTPGNTASYI
+356 ASY
-371 QMLYQISANRSNT
+371 
-384 LNNAPGSI
+384 
-392 FFSAK
+392 
-397 CLKEGSWGSTFAN
+397 
-410 YVKQNIYTHK
+410 
-420 AIPPAMTWKAKA
+420 
-432 NYKKPENLAKNG
+432 
-444 KQLSWDAVSND
+444 DA
-455 KMCRYAIYAVPKST
+455 
-469 SMPYAS
+469 
-475 TAQNGINS
+475 
-483 EHLVDVTYTNSYE
+483 
-496 LPADKADNYWYAV
+496 
-509 TALDAA
+509 
-515 NNEYEAATLGE
+515 
-526 PVFTGTKLE
+526 
-535 LNTTDLNHRNQMSVS
+535 
-550 YNETSGEYTLNTTGN
+550 TSGEYTLNTTGN
-565 DPFIITKALA
+565 DPFIYTKALA

-586 FDYTSSADINNL
+586 FDYTSSADIDNL
-598 QIFFGNTWSEARS
+598 QIFFGNTRSEARS
-611 KSFGAMNATSSY
+611 KFFGTMNATSSF
-623 KSFKAI
+623 KSFQAI
-629 ITNERNSLSWGKT
+629 ITNERNSLSWGKK
-642 GEKLRLDFGSQS
+642 GEILRLDFGSQS

-663 RVREMTAAE
+663 RVREMTAPE

-707 DPNVRYRNL
+707 ISSIAYRNR
-716 DFVVLKSFGDKYTK
+716 DFVVLKSFDSNYTK
-730 YEGIKDKYFIEW
+730 YEGIKDNYFIEW
-742 ILKKSGSRAW
+742 ILKKSGSRVW
-752 YIRKGST
+752 YTRAQNSSNAKLPFWPSIINGEIRDV
-759 TSKLACYPSI
+759 YPSG
-769 VNGKFPDGFAT
+769 V
-780 GTSKFEDYFTISTG
+780 TSFNDLFDISTG
-794 FKTIANTNYILVLMP
+794 FKKVTNAYPFKLVLLP
-809 IKKYHHPKDDA
+809 VAKA
-820 GDDFCPKGLNEFT
+820 ENDFSPKGLNEFT
-833 EINLGTYGVET
+833 EIDLGTYGVET

-888 GTNYSVDTDHR
+888 GTSYSVDEDNR

-996 YDEENKGL
+996 YDEENNGL

-1085 LNINSP
+1085 LKINSP

-1151 VEPMLSKKVGEYII
+1151 GEPMLSKKVGEYII
-1165 HHYEKYLGDNN
+1165 HHYEKYLGNNN

-1181 RETPVTL
+1181 CETSVTL
-1188 TDAETLEADGLD
+1188 THAETLEADGLD

-1220 KGVIIHSVKDGATKL
+1220 KGVIIHSVKDDATKL
-1235 PVINSNMTSTS
+1235 PVINSKMTSTS
-1246 QITNF
+1246 EITNF

>member
-1 MNYFKN
+1 
-7 AKFFRCMALALL
+7 MALALL

-176 SILDPAQKWTIDRI
+176 SILDPAQQWTIDRI

-226 QEYTSNNPKRLSFGD
+226 KEWQNSGTSMNIGD

-321 YWSTTNKQAP
+321 YWSTTNPLAP
-331 YIPLTQWWSKVAYQF
+331 YIPLTQWWSKVANQF

-371 QMLYQISANRSNT
+371 QMQDQISANRSNT

-496 LPADKADNYWYAV
+496 LPADK
-509 TALDAA
+509 
-515 NNEYEAATLGE
+515 
-526 PVFTGTKLE
+526 
-535 LNTTDLNHRNQMSVS
+535 
-550 YNETSGEYTLNTTGN
+550 
-565 DPFIITKALA
+565 
-575 SDLASSLCVVE
+575 
-586 FDYTSSADINNL
+586 
-598 QIFFGNTWSEARS
+598 
-611 KSFGAMNATSSY
+611 
-623 KSFKAI
+623 
-629 ITNERNSLSWGKT
+629 
-642 GEKLRLDFGSQS
+642 
-654 GITIKVKNL
+654 
-663 RVREMTAAE
+663 
-672 KENYEYKEDATGDLA
+672 
-687 GLGYFFKKGENGLW
+687 
-701 YFHSAD
+701 
-707 DPNVRYRNL
+707 
-716 DFVVLKSFGDKYTK
+716 
-730 YEGIKDKYFIEW
+730 
-742 ILKKSGSRAW
+742 
-752 YIRKGST
+752 
-759 TSKLACYPSI
+759 
-769 VNGKFPDGFAT
+769 
-780 GTSKFEDYFTISTG
+780 
-794 FKTIANTNYILVLMP
+794 
-809 IKKYHHPKDDA
+809 
-820 GDDFCPKGLNEFT
+820 
-833 EINLGTYGVET
+833 
-844 KTSEVSNGHPLYTF
+844 
-858 SGVSD
+858 
-863 ITGIGYY
+863 
-870 TDIKKLNMSRERF
+870 
-883 GFNAK
+883 
-888 GTNYSVDTDHR
+888 
-899 QFNSYTPISSADL
+899 
-912 SHNKKLEEVYL
+912 
-923 DFNNLTTFDA
+923 
-933 SVLPNLKVLNLSNNI
+933 
-948 KFKSLDITKNT
+948 
-959 QLAELR
+959 
-965 LEHDFDFTHLK
+965 
-976 ADKTANAAMKSL
+976 
-988 LIFDNVYG
+988 
-996 YDEENKGL
+996 
-1004 PNNTFQTEVIDQL
+1004 
-1017 PNLEVLHAFS
+1017 
-1027 MYIDK
+1027 
-1032 IDLSGLKNLKSL
+1032 
-1044 WLHKSRWAGRQL
+1044 
-1056 AKGNWLHKLDLSQNL
+1056 
-1071 ELRDVHVQNMHLNA
+1071 
-1085 LNINSP
+1085 
-1091 HIGEDYGYPQESE
+1091 
-1104 IKGDPNLPG
+1104 
-1113 IDASNNYRKVKADL
+1113 
-1127 AKFSHK
+1127 
-1133 GKHFYIYYLR
+1133 
-1143 TQWTGAEG
+1143 
-1151 VEPMLSKKVGEYII
+1151 
-1165 HHYEKYLGDNN
+1165 
-1176 KENKP
+1176 
-1181 RETPVTL
+1181 
-1188 TDAETLEADGLD
+1188 
-1200 VSKVSNWRIAEPI
+1200 
-1213 NADDIKT
+1213 
-1220 KGVIIHSVKDGATKL
+1220 
-1235 PVINSNMTSTS
+1235 
-1246 QITNF
+1246 
-1251 DYIKDWFNNV
+1251 
-1261 ANFKFS
+1261 
-1267 DARGEFVVLKA
+1267 
-1278 YVSDTEL
+1278 
-1285 TGAPNGAPDNI
+1285 
-1296 CYDYDLRGDA
+1296 
-1306 LNGVTLAHEKKYK
+1306 
-1319 ATFFLDIEYPE
+1319 
-1330 LGGLATD
+1330 
-1337 VLENELGDKPVQ
+1337 
-1349 CVTYTD
+1349 
-1355 IAGRVSTRPF
+1355 
-1365 NGLNIVVTHYTDG
+1365 
-1378 TSKVIKKI
+1378 
-1386 YR
+1386 

>member
-7 AKFFRCMALALL
+7 AKFFRRMALALL
-19 ALTCFVGSNSVN
+19 VLPCFFLGGAFSAN

-54 WPKANHYGNPD
+54 WPKGADYGKPD
-65 LMKADLIAYFDACKT
+65 QMKADLIAYLEACKT

-110 GSRGTDPGWD
+110 GKRGTDPGWD

-176 SILDPAQKWTIDRI
+176 SILDPAQQWTIDRI

-195 EIITKYDVDGLVF
+195 EIITKYDVDGLIF
-208 DDYFYPDK
+208 DDYFYPQD
-216 IPTTNTAGDY
+216 IPTNYTAGDY
-226 QEYTSNNPKRLSFGD
+226 QEYKSYNPKRLSFGD

-283 KHGVEQITCASDW
+283 KHNVERIPRGSDW

-321 YWSTTNKQAP
+321 YWSTTNPLAP
-331 YIPLTQWWSKVAYQF
+331 YIPLTQWWSKVANQF

-371 QMLYQISANRSNT
+371 QMLYQINANRTST
-384 LNNAPGSI
+384 RNNAPGSI
-392 FFSAK
+392 FFSAA
-397 CLKEGSWGSTFAN
+397 CLKDGVWGNTFTN
-410 YVKQNIYTHK
+410 YVAKNIYTHK

-444 KQLSWDAVSND
+444 KQLSWDAVSSD

-483 EHLVDVTYTNSYE
+483 EHLVDVTYTNSYD

-535 LNTTDLNHRNQMSVS
+535 LNTTDLNQMSAS
-550 YNETSGEYTLNTTGN
+550 YDATSGEYTLKTKGN

-611 KSFGAMNATSSY
+611 KFFGTMNATSSF

-629 ITNERNSLSWGKT
+629 IANERNSLSWGKT

-707 DPNVRYRNL
+707 ISSIAYRNKN
-716 DFVVLKSFGDKYTK
+716 FVVLKSFDSNYTK
-730 YEGIKDKYFIEW
+730 YEGIKDNYFIEW
-742 ILKKSGSRAW
+742 IVTKSGSRVW
-752 YIRKGST
+752 YTRARNSNVNT
-759 TSKLACYPSI
+759 KLPFWPSI
-769 VNGKFPDGFAT
+769 INGEFPDGYPSGATSFNDVFA
-780 GTSKFEDYFTISTG
+780 ISTG
-794 FKTIANTNYILVLMP
+794 FKALASTYPFKLVLLP
-809 IKKYHHPKDDA
+809 VDKA
-820 GDDFCPKGLNEFT
+820 ENDFSPKGLNEFT

-844 KTSEVSNGHPLYTF
+844 NTSEVSNGHPLYAF

-883 GFNAK
+883 GYNAK
-888 GTNYSVDTDHR
+888 GTSFSVDADKR
-899 QFNSYTPISSADL
+899 QFNSYTSISSADL
-912 SHNKKLEEVYL
+912 SLNKKLEEVYL

-933 SVLPNLKVLNLSNNI
+933 SALPNLKVLNLGNNM
-948 KFKSLDITKNT
+948 KLKTLDITKNT

-976 ADKTANAAMKSL
+976 ADKTANAALKSL

-996 YDEENKGL
+996 YDEENNGL
-1004 PNNTFQTEVIDQL
+1004 PNNTFQTEVINQL

-1027 MYIDK
+1027 MYIDQL
-1032 IDLSGLKNLKSL
+1032 DLSGLKNLKSL

-1071 ELRDVHVQNMHLNA
+1071 ELRDVHVHNMHLNA

-1091 HIGEDYGYPQESE
+1091 HIGENYGYPPEPE
-1104 IKGDPNLPG
+1104 IKDDPNLPG

-1151 VEPMLSKKVGEYII
+1151 VEPMLGKKVGEYII
-1165 HHYEKYLGDNN
+1165 HHYETYLGNN
-1176 KENKP
+1176 NEGNKP
-1181 RETPVTL
+1181 RETSVTL

-1220 KGVIIHSVKDGATKL
+1220 KGVILHSVKDGATKL

-1285 TGAPNGAPDNI
+1285 TGAPIGAPDNI
-1296 CYDYDLRGDA
+1296 CYDYDLRGNA
-1306 LNGVTLAHEKKYK
+1306 LNGVALAHPEKYK

-1365 NGLNIVVTHYTDG
+1365 NGLNIVVTHYIDG

>member
-1 MNYFKN
+1 
-7 AKFFRCMALALL
+7 
-19 ALTCFVGSNSVN
+19 
-31 AADGYA
+31 
-37 QKREMRSVWI
+37 
-47 ATVFNID
+47 
-54 WPKANHYGNPD
+54 
-65 LMKADLIAYFDACKT
+65 
-80 ANLNSVCFQVRP
+80 
-92 MCDAF
+92 
-97 YKSSYE
+97 
-103 PWSSYLS
+103 
-110 GSRGTDPGWD
+110 
-120 PLAFAVQ
+120 
-127 EAHKRGL
+127 
-134 RIDAWV
+134 
-140 NPYRYS
+140 
-146 KTPEQPWAGESWSNA
+146 
-161 KDAEA
+161 
-166 RKHLLTYGGV
+166 
-176 SILDPAQKWTIDRI
+176 
-190 VNVCV
+190 
-195 EIITKYDVDGLVF
+195 
-208 DDYFYPDK
+208 
-216 IPTTNTAGDY
+216 
-226 QEYTSNNPKRLSFGD
+226 
-241 WRRDNVNRMVK
+241 
-252 AVYAAVQQH
+252 
-261 RPDCSFGISPA
+261 
-272 GVSCSDAAVAK
+272 
-283 KHGVEQITCASDW
+283 
-296 QYNGIFS
+296 
-303 DPVQWLEDKS
+303 
-313 IDYISPQI
+313 
-321 YWSTTNKQAP
+321 
-331 YIPLTQWWSKVAYQF
+331 
-346 GRHHY
+346 
-351 ASHYN
+351 
-356 TSESVLTPGNTASYI
+356 
-371 QMLYQISANRSNT
+371 MLYQISANRSNT

-410 YVKQNIYTHK
+410 YVKKNIYTHK

-535 LNTTDLNHRNQMSVS
+535 LNTTDRTQMSAS

-565 DPFIITKALA
+565 DPFIYTKALA

-611 KSFGAMNATSSY
+611 KFFGTMNATSSF
-623 KSFKAI
+623 KSFQAI
-629 ITNERNSLSWGKT
+629 ITNERNSLSWGKK
-642 GEKLRLDFGSQS
+642 GEILRLDFGSQS

-707 DPNVRYRNL
+707 ISDIFYRNK
-716 DFVVLKSFGDKYTK
+716 DFVVLKSFDSNYTK
-730 YEGIKDKYFIEW
+730 YEGIKDNYFIEW
-742 ILKKSGSRAW
+742 ILKESGSRVW
-752 YIRKGST
+752 YTRVQNS
-759 TSKLACYPSI
+759 SNAKLPFWPSI
-769 VNGKFPDGFAT
+769 INGEFPDGYPSGAT
-780 GTSKFEDYFTISTG
+780 SFNGVFDISTG
-794 FKTIANTNYILVLMP
+794 FKALASTYPFKLVLLP
-809 IKKYHHPKDDA
+809 VDA
-820 GDDFCPKGLNEFT
+820 DNGFSPKGLNEFT
-833 EINLGTYGVET
+833 EINLGTYGVEK

-858 SGVSD
+858 SGVSN

-888 GTNYSVDTDHR
+888 GTSYSVDADNR

-948 KFKSLDITKNT
+948 KLKTLDITKNT

-976 ADKTANAAMKSL
+976 ADKTANAALKSL

-996 YDEENKGL
+996 YDEENNGL

-1151 VEPMLSKKVGEYII
+1151 EPMLSKKVGEYII

-1181 RETPVTL
+1181 CETSVTL
-1188 TDAETLEADGLD
+1188 TNAETLEADGLD

-1246 QITNF
+1246 EITNF

-1278 YVSDTEL
+1278 YVSEKEL
-1285 TGAPNGAPDNI
+1285 TGAPIGAPDNI

-1306 LNGVTLAHEKKYK
+1306 LNGVELAHPEKYK
-1319 ATFFLDIEYPE
+1319 ATFFLDIEYPK
-1330 LGGLATD
+1330 LGELATD

>member
-1 MNYFKN
+1 
-7 AKFFRCMALALL
+7 
-19 ALTCFVGSNSVN
+19 
-31 AADGYA
+31 
-37 QKREMRSVWI
+37 
-47 ATVFNID
+47 
-54 WPKANHYGNPD
+54 
-65 LMKADLIAYFDACKT
+65 
-80 ANLNSVCFQVRP
+80 
-92 MCDAF
+92 
-97 YKSSYE
+97 
-103 PWSSYLS
+103 
-110 GSRGTDPGWD
+110 
-120 PLAFAVQ
+120 
-127 EAHKRGL
+127 
-134 RIDAWV
+134 
-140 NPYRYS
+140 
-146 KTPEQPWAGESWSNA
+146 
-161 KDAEA
+161 
-166 RKHLLTYGGV
+166 
-176 SILDPAQKWTIDRI
+176 
-190 VNVCV
+190 
-195 EIITKYDVDGLVF
+195 
-208 DDYFYPDK
+208 
-216 IPTTNTAGDY
+216 
-226 QEYTSNNPKRLSFGD
+226 
-241 WRRDNVNRMVK
+241 
-252 AVYAAVQQH
+252 
-261 RPDCSFGISPA
+261 
-272 GVSCSDAAVAK
+272 
-283 KHGVEQITCASDW
+283 
-296 QYNGIFS
+296 
-303 DPVQWLEDKS
+303 
-313 IDYISPQI
+313 
-321 YWSTTNKQAP
+321 
-331 YIPLTQWWSKVAYQF
+331 
-346 GRHHY
+346 
-351 ASHYN
+351 
-356 TSESVLTPGNTASYI
+356 
-371 QMLYQISANRSNT
+371 MLYQISANRSNT

-410 YVKQNIYTHK
+410 YVAQNIYTHK

-432 NYKKPENLAKNG
+432 NYKKPGNLVKNG

-483 EHLVDVTYTNSYE
+483 EYLEDVAYTNSYD
-496 LPADKADNYWYAV
+496 LPTDKADNYWYAV

-535 LNTTDLNHRNQMSVS
+535 LDIENPNQMSAS
-550 YNETSGEYTLNTTGN
+550 YDATSGEYTLNTTGG
-565 DPFIITKALA
+565 DPFAHTKALA

-611 KSFGAMNATSSY
+611 KFFGTMNATSSF

-629 ITNERNSLSWGKT
+629 IANERNSLSWGKT
-642 GEKLRLDFGSQS
+642 GEKLRFDFGSQS

-663 RVREMTAAE
+663 RIREMTAAE

-701 YFHSAD
+701 YFHSANISD
-707 DPNVRYRNL
+707 IAYRNR
-716 DFVVLKSFGDKYTK
+716 DFVVLKSFDSNYTK
-730 YEGIKDKYFIEW
+730 YEGIKDNYFIEW
-742 ILKKSGSRAW
+742 ILTKSGSRVW
-752 YIRKGST
+752 YTRAQNSNT
-759 TSKLACYPSI
+759 KLPFWPSI
-769 VNGKFPDGFAT
+769 INGTFPDGYPSGATSFNDVFA
-780 GTSKFEDYFTISTG
+780 ISTG
-794 FKTIANTNYILVLMP
+794 FKALASTYPFKLVLLP
-809 IKKYHHPKDDA
+809 VDA
-820 GDDFCPKGLNEFT
+820 DNGFSPKGLNEFT

-888 GTNYSVDTDHR
+888 GTSYSVDADNR

-933 SVLPNLKVLNLSNNI
+933 SVLPNLKVLNLSSNI

-976 ADKTANAAMKSL
+976 ADKTANAALKSL
-988 LIFDNVYG
+988 LIFDNMYG
-996 YDEENKGL
+996 YDEENNGL

-1027 MYIDK
+1027 MYIDQL
-1032 IDLSGLKNLKSL
+1032 DLSGLKNLKSL

-1091 HIGEDYGYPQESE
+1091 HIGEDYGYPQEPE
-1104 IKGDPNLPG
+1104 IHGDPNLPG

-1165 HHYEKYLGDNN
+1165 HHYEKYLGNN
-1176 KENKP
+1176 NEGNQP
-1181 RETPVTL
+1181 CETSVTL

-1285 TGAPNGAPDNI
+1285 TGAPIGAPDNI

-1306 LNGVTLAHEKKYK
+1306 LNGVALAHPEKYK

>member
-1 MNYFKN
+1 MANQ
-7 AKFFRCMALALL
+7 FR
-19 ALTCFVGSNSVN
+19 
-31 AADGYA
+31 
-37 QKREMRSVWI
+37 
-47 ATVFNID
+47 
-54 WPKANHYGNPD
+54 
-65 LMKADLIAYFDACKT
+65 
-80 ANLNSVCFQVRP
+80 
-92 MCDAF
+92 
-97 YKSSYE
+97 
-103 PWSSYLS
+103 
-110 GSRGTDPGWD
+110 
-120 PLAFAVQ
+120 
-127 EAHKRGL
+127 
-134 RIDAWV
+134 
-140 NPYRYS
+140 
-146 KTPEQPWAGESWSNA
+146 
-161 KDAEA
+161 
-166 RKHLLTYGGV
+166 
-176 SILDPAQKWTIDRI
+176 
-190 VNVCV
+190 
-195 EIITKYDVDGLVF
+195 
-208 DDYFYPDK
+208 
-216 IPTTNTAGDY
+216 
-226 QEYTSNNPKRLSFGD
+226 
-241 WRRDNVNRMVK
+241 
-252 AVYAAVQQH
+252 
-261 RPDCSFGISPA
+261 
-272 GVSCSDAAVAK
+272 
-283 KHGVEQITCASDW
+283 
-296 QYNGIFS
+296 
-303 DPVQWLEDKS
+303 
-313 IDYISPQI
+313 
-321 YWSTTNKQAP
+321 
-331 YIPLTQWWSKVAYQF
+331 
-346 GRHHY
+346 RHHY

-535 LNTTDLNHRNQMSVS
+535 LNTTDLPNQMSAS
-550 YNETSGEYTLNTTGN
+550 YDATSGEYTLNTTGN
-565 DPFIITKALA
+565 DPYIFTKALA

-598 QIFFGNTWSEARS
+598 QIFFGNTWSEPRS
-611 KSFGAMNATSSY
+611 KSFGAMNATSSF

-629 ITNERNSLSWGKT
+629 IANERNSLSWGKT
-642 GEKLRLDFGSQS
+642 GEELRLDFGSQS

-672 KENYEYKEDATGDLA
+672 KENHEYKEDATGDLA

-707 DPNVRYRNL
+707 NGIAYGNR
-716 DFVVLKSFGDKYTK
+716 DFVVLKSFDNNYTK
-730 YEGIKDKYFIEW
+730 YEGIKDNYFIEW
-742 ILKKSGSRAW
+742 ILKESGSRVW
-752 YIRKGST
+752 YTRVRNSVNA
-759 TSKLACYPSI
+759 KLPFWPSI
-769 VNGKFPDGFAT
+769 INGKFPDGYPGEAT
-780 GTSKFEDYFTISTG
+780 SFNGVFDISTG
-794 FKTIANTNYILVLMP
+794 FKTVTNAYPFKLVLLP
-809 IKKYHHPKDDA
+809 VDKDKVEN
-820 GDDFCPKGLNEFT
+820 DFSPKGLNEFT
-833 EINLGTYGVET
+833 EIDLGTYGVET

-888 GTNYSVDTDHR
+888 GTRYSVDADNR

-976 ADKTANAAMKSL
+976 ADKTANAALKSL

-996 YDEENKGL
+996 YDEENNGL

-1091 HIGEDYGYPQESE
+1091 HIGEDYGYPQEPE

-1113 IDASNNYRKVKADL
+1113 IDASNNYRTVKADL

-1151 VEPMLSKKVGEYII
+1151 VEPMLSKKVGKYII

-1176 KENKP
+1176 EGNQP
-1181 RETPVTL
+1181 CETPVTL

-1200 VSKVSNWRIAEPI
+1200 VSKVSNWRIAKRI

-1220 KGVIIHSVKDGATKL
+1220 TGVIIHSVEDGATKL
-1235 PVINSNMTSTS
+1235 PVINSKMTSTS
-1246 QITNF
+1246 EITNF

-1278 YVSDTEL
+1278 YVSDKKL
-1285 TGAPNGAPDNI
+1285 TGAPIGAPDNI

-1306 LNGVTLAHEKKYK
+1306 LNGVALAHEKKYK

>member
-1 MNYFKN
+1 M
-7 AKFFRCMALALL
+7 
-19 ALTCFVGSNSVN
+19 
-31 AADGYA
+31 
-37 QKREMRSVWI
+37 
-47 ATVFNID
+47 
-54 WPKANHYGNPD
+54 
-65 LMKADLIAYFDACKT
+65 
-80 ANLNSVCFQVRP
+80 
-92 MCDAF
+92 
-97 YKSSYE
+97 
-103 PWSSYLS
+103 
-110 GSRGTDPGWD
+110 
-120 PLAFAVQ
+120 
-127 EAHKRGL
+127 
-134 RIDAWV
+134 
-140 NPYRYS
+140 
-146 KTPEQPWAGESWSNA
+146 
-161 KDAEA
+161 
-166 RKHLLTYGGV
+166 
-176 SILDPAQKWTIDRI
+176 
-190 VNVCV
+190 
-195 EIITKYDVDGLVF
+195 VF

-226 QEYTSNNPKRLSFGD
+226 KEWQNSGTSMNIGD

-321 YWSTTNKQAP
+321 YWSTNNPLAP
-331 YIPLTQWWSKVAYQF
+331 YIPLTQWWSKVANQF
-346 GRHHY
+346 ERHHY

-356 TSESVLTPGNTASYI
+356 TSASVLTPGDPASYI
-371 QMLYQISANRSNT
+371 QMQDQISANRTNT

-535 LNTTDLNHRNQMSVS
+535 LNTTDTDLPNQMSAS

-565 DPFIITKALA
+565 DPFIITEALA

-611 KSFGAMNATSSY
+611 KFFGTMNATSSF

-629 ITNERNSLSWGKT
+629 IANERNSLSWGKT

-707 DPNVRYRNL
+707 NGIAYGKR
-716 DFVVLKSFGDKYTK
+716 DFVVLKSFDSKYTK

-742 ILKKSGSRAW
+742 ILKWSGSRVW
-752 YIRKGST
+752 YTRARNS
-759 TSKLACYPSI
+759 SNAKLPFWPSI
-769 VNGKFPDGFAT
+769 IKGEFPDGYPGGAT
-780 GTSKFEDYFTISTG
+780 SFNDVFDISTG
-794 FKTIANTNYILVLMP
+794 FKEVTNAYPFKLVLLP
-809 IKKYHHPKDDA
+809 VDKDKEEEKN
-820 GDDFCPKGLNEFT
+820 DFSPKGLTEFT

-844 KTSEVSNGHPLYTF
+844 KTSEVSDGHPLYTF

-888 GTNYSVDTDHR
+888 GTRYSVDADNR

-912 SHNKKLEEVYL
+912 SHNTKLEEVYL

-996 YDEENKGL
+996 YDEENNGL

-1113 IDASNNYRKVKADL
+1113 IDASNNYRTVKADL

-1133 GKHFYIYYLR
+1133 GKYFYIYYLR

-1151 VEPMLSKKVGEYII
+1151 KEPMLSKKVGKYII

-1176 KENKP
+1176 EGNQP
-1181 RETPVTL
+1181 CETPVTL

-1200 VSKVSNWRIAEPI
+1200 VSKVSNWRIADPI

-1220 KGVIIHSVKDGATKL
+1220 MGVIIHSVKDGATKL
-1235 PVINSNMTSTS
+1235 PVINSKMTSTS
-1246 QITNF
+1246 EITNF

-1285 TGAPNGAPDNI
+1285 TGAPIGAPDNI

-1306 LNGVTLAHEKKYK
+1306 LKDVALAHEKEKKYK

>member
-7 AKFFRCMALALL
+7 AKFFRRMALALL
-19 ALTCFVGSNSVN
+19 VLPCFVGGANSAN

-47 ATVFNID
+47 STVENID
-54 WPKANHYGNPD
+54 WPKTVHYGNPD
-65 LMKADLIAYFDACKT
+65 QMKADMIAYLEACKT

-110 GSRGTDPGWD
+110 GSRGKDPGWD

-146 KTPEQPWAGESWSNA
+146 SSLSTTKQPWAGASWSNA

-166 RKHLLTYGGV
+166 RKHLLTYGEK
-176 SILDPAQKWTIDRI
+176 SILDPAQQWTIDRI

-195 EIITKYDVDGLVF
+195 EIITKYNVDGLIF

-216 IPTTNTAGDY
+216 IPANNTAGDY
-226 QEYTSNNPKRLSFGD
+226 QEYVKNNPNHLSFGD

-283 KHGVEQITCASDW
+283 KHGVEPIPRGSDW

-321 YWSTTNKQAP
+321 YWSTTNPLAP
-331 YIPLTQWWSKVAYQF
+331 YIPLTQWWSKVANQF

-356 TSESVLTPGNTASYI
+356 TSESVLTPGNAASYI

-410 YVKQNIYTHK
+410 YVAQNIYTHK

-432 NYKKPENLAKNG
+432 NYKKPGNLVKNG

-483 EHLVDVTYTNSYE
+483 EYLEDVAYTNSYD
-496 LPADKADNYWYAV
+496 LPTDKADNYWYAV

-535 LNTTDLNHRNQMSVS
+535 LDIENPNQMSAS
-550 YNETSGEYTLNTTGN
+550 YDATSGEYTLNTTGG
-565 DPFIITKALA
+565 DPFAHTKALA

-611 KSFGAMNATSSY
+611 KFFGTMNATSSF

-629 ITNERNSLSWGKT
+629 IANERNSLSWGKT

-707 DPNVRYRNL
+707 NGIAYGNR
-716 DFVVLKSFGDKYTK
+716 DFVVLKSFDKNYTK

-742 ILKKSGSRAW
+742 ILTKSGSRVW
-752 YIRKGST
+752 YTRARNSDVNT
-759 TSKLACYPSI
+759 KLPFWPSI
-769 VNGKFPDGFAT
+769 INGTFPDGYPSGATSFNDVFA
-780 GTSKFEDYFTISTG
+780 ISTG
-794 FKTIANTNYILVLMP
+794 FKALASTYPFKLVLLP
-809 IKKYHHPKDDA
+809 VDA
-820 GDDFCPKGLNEFT
+820 DNGFSPKGLNEFT

-888 GTNYSVDTDHR
+888 GTSYSVDADNR

-976 ADKTANAAMKSL
+976 ADKTANAALKSL
-988 LIFDNVYG
+988 LIFDNMYG
-996 YDEENKGL
+996 YDEENNGL

-1027 MYIDK
+1027 MYIDQL
-1032 IDLSGLKNLKSL
+1032 DLTGLKNLKSL

-1091 HIGEDYGYPQESE
+1091 HIGEDYGYPQEPE
-1104 IKGDPNLPG
+1104 IHGDPNLPG

-1165 HHYEKYLGDNN
+1165 HHYEKYLGNN
-1176 KENKP
+1176 NEGNQP
-1181 RETPVTL
+1181 CETSVTL

-1220 KGVIIHSVKDGATKL
+1220 KGVILHSVKDGATKL
-1235 PVINSNMTSTS
+1235 PVINSKMTSTS

-1278 YVSDTEL
+1278 YVSETEL
-1285 TGAPNGAPDNI
+1285 TGAPIGAPDNI

-1306 LNGVTLAHEKKYK
+1306 LNGVALAHPEKYK

>member
-1 MNYFKN
+1 M
-7 AKFFRCMALALL
+7 
-19 ALTCFVGSNSVN
+19 
-31 AADGYA
+31 
-37 QKREMRSVWI
+37 
-47 ATVFNID
+47 
-54 WPKANHYGNPD
+54 
-65 LMKADLIAYFDACKT
+65 
-80 ANLNSVCFQVRP
+80 
-92 MCDAF
+92 
-97 YKSSYE
+97 
-103 PWSSYLS
+103 
-110 GSRGTDPGWD
+110 
-120 PLAFAVQ
+120 
-127 EAHKRGL
+127 
-134 RIDAWV
+134 
-140 NPYRYS
+140 
-146 KTPEQPWAGESWSNA
+146 
-161 KDAEA
+161 
-166 RKHLLTYGGV
+166 
-176 SILDPAQKWTIDRI
+176 
-190 VNVCV
+190 
-195 EIITKYDVDGLVF
+195 
-208 DDYFYPDK
+208 
-216 IPTTNTAGDY
+216 
-226 QEYTSNNPKRLSFGD
+226 
-241 WRRDNVNRMVK
+241 
-252 AVYAAVQQH
+252 
-261 RPDCSFGISPA
+261 
-272 GVSCSDAAVAK
+272 
-283 KHGVEQITCASDW
+283 
-296 QYNGIFS
+296 
-303 DPVQWLEDKS
+303 
-313 IDYISPQI
+313 
-321 YWSTTNKQAP
+321 
-331 YIPLTQWWSKVAYQF
+331 
-346 GRHHY
+346 
-351 ASHYN
+351 
-356 TSESVLTPGNTASYI
+356 
-371 QMLYQISANRSNT
+371 
-384 LNNAPGSI
+384 
-392 FFSAK
+392 
-397 CLKEGSWGSTFAN
+397 
-410 YVKQNIYTHK
+410 
-420 AIPPAMTWKAKA
+420 
-432 NYKKPENLAKNG
+432 
-444 KQLSWDAVSND
+444 
-455 KMCRYAIYAVPKST
+455 
-469 SMPYAS
+469 
-475 TAQNGINS
+475 
-483 EHLVDVTYTNSYE
+483 
-496 LPADKADNYWYAV
+496 
-509 TALDAA
+509 
-515 NNEYEAATLGE
+515 
-526 PVFTGTKLE
+526 
-535 LNTTDLNHRNQMSVS
+535 
-550 YNETSGEYTLNTTGN
+550 
-565 DPFIITKALA
+565 
-575 SDLASSLCVVE
+575 VE

-611 KSFGAMNATSSY
+611 KFFGTMNATSSF
-623 KSFKAI
+623 KSFQAI
-629 ITNERNSLSWGKT
+629 IANERNSLSWGKK

-707 DPNVRYRNL
+707 NGIAYGKR
-716 DFVVLKSFGDKYTK
+716 DFVVLKSFDKNYTK

-742 ILKKSGSRAW
+742 ILKESGSRVW
-752 YIRKGST
+752 YTRARNS
-759 TSKLACYPSI
+759 SNAKLPFWPSI
-769 VNGKFPDGFAT
+769 INGKFPDGYPGGAT
-780 GTSKFEDYFTISTG
+780 SFNDVFDISTG
-794 FKTIANTNYILVLMP
+794 FKAVTNAYPFKLVLLP
-809 IKKYHHPKDDA
+809 VAKA
-820 GDDFCPKGLNEFT
+820 ENDFSPMGLNEFT

-844 KTSEVSNGHPLYTF
+844 KTSEVSDGHPLYTF

-888 GTNYSVDTDHR
+888 GTSYSVDADNR

-996 YDEENKGL
+996 YDEENNGL

-1091 HIGEDYGYPQESE
+1091 HIGEDYGYPQEPE

-1151 VEPMLSKKVGEYII
+1151 GEPMLSKKVGEYII
-1165 HHYEKYLGDNN
+1165 HHYEKYLGNNN

-1181 RETPVTL
+1181 CETSVTL

-1200 VSKVSNWRIAEPI
+1200 VSKVSNWRIAKPI

-1220 KGVIIHSVKDGATKL
+1220 KGVIIHSVEDGATKL

-1278 YVSDTEL
+1278 YVSDAEL
-1285 TGAPNGAPDNI
+1285 TGAPIGAPDNI

-1306 LNGVTLAHEKKYK
+1306 LNGVTLAHPEKYK

>member
-1 MNYFKN
+1 MPNFLGVWHWL
-7 AKFFRCMALALL
+7 CWLCPALWGGA
-19 ALTCFVGSNSVN
+19 NSAN

-54 WPKANHYGNPD
+54 WPKGADYGKPD
-65 LMKADLIAYFDACKT
+65 QMKADLIAYLEACKT

-110 GSRGTDPGWD
+110 GSRGKDPGWD

-146 KTPEQPWAGESWSNA
+146 KTPEQPWAGASWSNA

-176 SILDPAQKWTIDRI
+176 SILDPAQQWTIDRI

-208 DDYFYPDK
+208 DDYFYPQD
-216 IPTTNTAGDY
+216 IPTSSSAGDY
-226 QEYTSNNPKRLSFGD
+226 SEWKKSGTSLEFGD

-283 KHGVEQITCASDW
+283 KHGVEPIPRGSDW

-321 YWSTTNKQAP
+321 YWSTTNPLAP
-331 YIPLTQWWSKVAYQF
+331 YIPLTQWWSKVANQF

-356 TSESVLTPGNTASYI
+356 TSESVLTPGNAASYI

-410 YVKQNIYTHK
+410 YVAQNIYTHK

-432 NYKKPENLAKNG
+432 NYKKPGNLVKNG

-483 EHLVDVTYTNSYE
+483 EYLEDVAYTNSYE

-515 NNEYEAATLGE
+515 NNEYEAATIGE

-535 LNTTDLNHRNQMSVS
+535 LDIENPNQMSAS
-550 YNETSGEYTLNTTGN
+550 YDATSGEYTLNTTGG
-565 DPFIITKALA
+565 DPFAHTKALA

-611 KSFGAMNATSSY
+611 KFFGTMNATSSF

-629 ITNERNSLSWGKT
+629 IANERNSLSWGKT
-642 GEKLRLDFGSQS
+642 GEKLRFDFGSQS

-663 RVREMTAAE
+663 RIREMTAAE

-707 DPNVRYRNL
+707 ISNIAYRNR
-716 DFVVLKSFGDKYTK
+716 DFVVLKSFDSNYTK
-730 YEGIKDKYFIEW
+730 YEGIKDNYFIEW
-742 ILKKSGSRAW
+742 ILTKSGSRVW
-752 YIRKGST
+752 YTRARNSNVNT
-759 TSKLACYPSI
+759 KLPFWPSI
-769 VNGKFPDGFAT
+769 INGEFPDGYPGEAASFNDVFA
-780 GTSKFEDYFTISTG
+780 ISTG
-794 FKTIANTNYILVLMP
+794 FKAAASTYPFKLVLLP
-809 IKKYHHPKDDA
+809 VDKA
-820 GDDFCPKGLNEFT
+820 ENDFSPKGLNEFT
-833 EINLGTYGVET
+833 EIDLGTYGVET
-844 KTSEVSNGHPLYTF
+844 NTSEESDGHPLYAF

-888 GTNYSVDTDHR
+888 GTSYSVDADKR

-912 SHNKKLEEVYL
+912 SLNKKLEEVYL

-933 SVLPNLKVLNLSNNI
+933 SALPNLKVLNLSNNI

-976 ADKTANAAMKSL
+976 ADKTANAALKSL

-996 YDEENKGL
+996 YDEENNGL

-1027 MYIDK
+1027 MYIDQL
-1032 IDLSGLKNLKSL
+1032 DLSGLKNLKSL

-1071 ELRDVHVQNMHLNA
+1071 ELRDVHVHNMHLNA

-1091 HIGEDYGYPQESE
+1091 HIGEDYGYPQEPE

-1165 HHYEKYLGDNN
+1165 HHYETYLGNN
-1176 KENKP
+1176 NEGNKP
-1181 RETPVTL
+1181 RETSVTL

-1220 KGVIIHSVKDGATKL
+1220 KGVILHSVKDGATKL

-1285 TGAPNGAPDNI
+1285 TGAPIGAPDNI

-1306 LNGVTLAHEKKYK
+1306 LNGVALAHPEKYK

-1365 NGLNIVVTHYTDG
+1365 SGLNIVVTHYTDG

-1386 YR
+1386 FR

>member
-1 MNYFKN
+1 MPIFLDVWHW
-7 AKFFRCMALALL
+7 RCWLCPALWGGAFS
-19 ALTCFVGSNSVN
+19 AN

-54 WPKANHYGNPD
+54 WPKGADYGKPD
-65 LMKADLIAYFDACKT
+65 QMKADLIAYLEACKT

-110 GSRGTDPGWD
+110 GKRGTDPGWD

-176 SILDPAQKWTIDRI
+176 SILDPAQQWTIDRI

-195 EIITKYDVDGLVF
+195 EIITKYDVDGLIF
-208 DDYFYPDK
+208 DDYFYPQD
-216 IPTTNTAGDY
+216 IPTNYTAGDY

-321 YWSTTNKQAP
+321 YWSTSNKLAP
-331 YIPLTQWWSKVAYQF
+331 YTPITQWWSKVANQF

-410 YVKQNIYTHK
+410 YVAQNIYTHK
-420 AIPPAMTWKAKA
+420 AIPPAMAWKAKA

-444 KQLSWDAVSND
+444 KQLSWDAVSTN

-483 EHLVDVTYTNSYE
+483 EYLEDVAYTNSYE

-535 LNTTDLNHRNQMSVS
+535 LDIANPNQMSAS
-550 YNETSGEYTLNTTGN
+550 YDATSGEYTLKTTGG
-565 DPFIITKALA
+565 DPFAHTKALA
-575 SDLASSLCVVE
+575 TDLASSLCVVE

-611 KSFGAMNATSSY
+611 KFFGTMNATSSF

-663 RVREMTAAE
+663 RIREMTAAE

-707 DPNVRYRNL
+707 ISSISYRNKN
-716 DFVVLKSFGDKYTK
+716 FVVLKSFDSNYTK

-742 ILKKSGSRAW
+742 ILTKSGSRVW
-752 YIRKGST
+752 YTRARNSQENT
-759 TSKLACYPSI
+759 KLPFWPSI
-769 VNGKFPDGFAT
+769 INGEFPDGYPSGATSFNDVFA
-780 GTSKFEDYFTISTG
+780 ISTG
-794 FKTIANTNYILVLMP
+794 FKALASTYPFKLVLLP
-809 IKKYHHPKDDA
+809 VDKA
-820 GDDFCPKGLNEFT
+820 ENDFSPKGLNEFT
-833 EINLGTYGVET
+833 EIDLSTYGVET
-844 KTSEVSNGHPLYTF
+844 NTSEVSNGHPLYAF

-888 GTNYSVDTDHR
+888 GTSYSVDADNR
-899 QFNSYTPISSADL
+899 QFYGYTPISSADL

-923 DFNNLTTFDA
+923 DFNDLTTFDA
-933 SVLPNLKVLNLSNNI
+933 SALPNLKVLNLSNNI
-948 KFKSLDITKNT
+948 KLKTLDITKNT

-996 YDEENKGL
+996 YDEENNGL

-1027 MYIDK
+1027 MYIDQL
-1032 IDLSGLKNLKSL
+1032 DLTGLKNLKSL

-1056 AKGNWLHKLDLSQNL
+1056 AKGNWLHKLDLSKNL

-1091 HIGEDYGYPQESE
+1091 HIGEDYGYPQEPE

-1113 IDASNNYRKVKADL
+1113 IDASNNYRKIKADL
-1127 AKFSHK
+1127 VKFSHK

-1165 HHYEKYLGDNN
+1165 HHYEKYLGNN
-1176 KENKP
+1176 NEGNTP
-1181 RETPVTL
+1181 CETPVTL
-1188 TDAETLEADGLD
+1188 TDAETLEADGMDL
-1200 VSKVSNWRIAEPI
+1200 SKVSNWRIAEPI
-1213 NADDIKT
+1213 NAADIKT
-1220 KGVIIHSVKDGATKL
+1220 KGVILHSVKDNATKL

-1246 QITNF
+1246 EITNF

-1285 TGAPNGAPDNI
+1285 TGAPVGAPDNI

-1306 LNGVTLAHEKKYK
+1306 LAGVSVAHPEKYK

-1349 CVTYTD
+1349 SVTYSD
-1355 IAGRVSTRPF
+1355 ISGRVSTRPF
-1365 NGLNIVVTHYTDG
+1365 SGLNIVVTHYTDG

>member
-1 MNYFKN
+1 MNNFAN
-7 AKFFRCMALALL
+7 ANFFRRMALALL
-19 ALTCFVGSNSVN
+19 ALPCFVGGAFSAN

-54 WPKANHYGNPD
+54 WPKGADYGKPD
-65 LMKADLIAYFDACKT
+65 QMKADLIAYLEACKT

-110 GSRGTDPGWD
+110 GKRGTDPGWD

-176 SILDPAQKWTIDRI
+176 SILDPAQQWTIDRI

-195 EIITKYDVDGLVF
+195 EIITKYDVDGLIF
-208 DDYFYPDK
+208 DDYFYPQD
-216 IPTTNTAGDY
+216 IPTNYTAGDY

-321 YWSTTNKQAP
+321 YWSTSNKLAP
-331 YIPLTQWWSKVAYQF
+331 YTPITQWWSKVANQF

-410 YVKQNIYTHK
+410 YVAQNIYTHK
-420 AIPPAMTWKAKA
+420 AIPPAMAWKAKA

-444 KQLSWDAVSND
+444 KQLSWDAVSTN

-483 EHLVDVTYTNSYE
+483 EYLEDVAYTNSYE

-535 LNTTDLNHRNQMSVS
+535 LDIANPNQMSAS
-550 YNETSGEYTLNTTGN
+550 YDATSGEYTLKTTGG
-565 DPFIITKALA
+565 DPFAHTKALA
-575 SDLASSLCVVE
+575 TDLASSLCVVE

-611 KSFGAMNATSSY
+611 KFFGTMNATSSF

-663 RVREMTAAE
+663 RIREMTAAE

-707 DPNVRYRNL
+707 ISSISYRNKN
-716 DFVVLKSFGDKYTK
+716 FVVLKSFDSNYTK

-742 ILKKSGSRAW
+742 ILTKSGSRVW
-752 YIRKGST
+752 YTRARNSQENT
-759 TSKLACYPSI
+759 KLPFWPSI
-769 VNGKFPDGFAT
+769 INGEFPDGYPSGATSFNDVFA
-780 GTSKFEDYFTISTG
+780 ISTG
-794 FKTIANTNYILVLMP
+794 FKALASTYPFKLVLLP
-809 IKKYHHPKDDA
+809 VDKA
-820 GDDFCPKGLNEFT
+820 ENDFSPKGLNEFT
-833 EINLGTYGVET
+833 EIDLSTYGVET
-844 KTSEVSNGHPLYTF
+844 NTSEVSNGHPLYAF

-888 GTNYSVDTDHR
+888 GTSYSVDADNR
-899 QFNSYTPISSADL
+899 QFYGYTPISSADL

-923 DFNNLTTFDA
+923 DFNDLTTFDA
-933 SVLPNLKVLNLSNNI
+933 SALPNLKVLNLSNNI
-948 KFKSLDITKNT
+948 KLKTLDITKNT

-996 YDEENKGL
+996 YDEENNGL

-1027 MYIDK
+1027 MYIDQL
-1032 IDLSGLKNLKSL
+1032 DLTGLKNLKSL

-1056 AKGNWLHKLDLSQNL
+1056 AKGNWLHKLDLSKNL

-1091 HIGEDYGYPQESE
+1091 HIGEDYGYPQEPE

-1113 IDASNNYRKVKADL
+1113 IDASNNYRKIKADL
-1127 AKFSHK
+1127 VKFSHK

-1165 HHYEKYLGDNN
+1165 HHYEKYLGNN
-1176 KENKP
+1176 NEGNTP
-1181 RETPVTL
+1181 CETPVTL
-1188 TDAETLEADGLD
+1188 TDAETLEADGMDL
-1200 VSKVSNWRIAEPI
+1200 SKVSNWRIAEPI
-1213 NADDIKT
+1213 NAADIKT
-1220 KGVIIHSVKDGATKL
+1220 KGVILHSVKDNATKL

-1246 QITNF
+1246 EITNF

-1285 TGAPNGAPDNI
+1285 TGAPVGAPDNI

-1306 LNGVTLAHEKKYK
+1306 LAGVSVAHPEKYK

-1349 CVTYTD
+1349 SVTYSD
-1355 IAGRVSTRPF
+1355 ISGRVSTRPF
-1365 NGLNIVVTHYTDG
+1365 SGLNIVVTHYTDG

>member
-226 QEYTSNNPKRLSFGD
+226 KEWQNSGTSMNIGD

-331 YIPLTQWWSKVAYQF
+331 YIPLTQWWSKVANQF

-397 CLKEGSWGSTFAN
+397 CLKDGVWGNTFAN

-535 LNTTDLNHRNQMSVS
+535 LNTTDLNHRNQMSAS

-565 DPFIITKALA
+565 DPYIFTKALA

-611 KSFGAMNATSSY
+611 KFFGTMNATSSF
-623 KSFKAI
+623 KSFQAI
-629 ITNERNSLSWGKT
+629 IANERNSLSWGKK

-707 DPNVRYRNL
+707 NGIAYGNR
-716 DFVVLKSFGDKYTK
+716 DFVVLKSFDSNYTK
-730 YEGIKDKYFIEW
+730 YEGIKDNYFIEW
-742 ILKKSGSRAW
+742 ILKKSGSRVW
-752 YIRKGST
+752 YTRARNSVNA
-759 TSKLACYPSI
+759 KLPFWPSI
-769 VNGKFPDGFAT
+769 INGKFPDGYPGGAT
-780 GTSKFEDYFTISTG
+780 SFNDVFDISTG
-794 FKTIANTNYILVLMP
+794 FKAVTNAYPFKLVLLP
-809 IKKYHHPKDDA
+809 VAKA
-820 GDDFCPKGLNEFT
+820 ENDFSPKGLNEFT

-844 KTSEVSNGHPLYTF
+844 KTSEVSDGHPLYTF

-888 GTNYSVDTDHR
+888 GTSYSVDADNR

-933 SVLPNLKVLNLSNNI
+933 SVLPNLKVLNLSNNM
-948 KFKSLDITKNT
+948 KLKSLDITKNT

-996 YDEENKGL
+996 YDEENNGL

-1085 LNINSP
+1085 LTINSP
-1091 HIGEDYGYPQESE
+1091 HIGEDYGYPQEPE

-1151 VEPMLSKKVGEYII
+1151 GEPMLSKKKGEYII
-1165 HHYEKYLGDNN
+1165 HHYETYLGNNN

-1181 RETPVTL
+1181 CETSVTL
-1188 TDAETLEADGLD
+1188 THAETLEADGLD
-1200 VSKVSNWRIAEPI
+1200 VSKVSNWRIAKPI

-1220 KGVIIHSVKDGATKL
+1220 KGVIIHSVEDGATKL

-1278 YVSDTEL
+1278 YVSDTKPL
-1285 TGAPNGAPDNI
+1285 TGAPIGAPDNI

-1306 LNGVTLAHEKKYK
+1306 LNGVTLAHPEKYK

>member
-1 MNYFKN
+1 MPNFLGVWLWLCWFCP
-7 AKFFRCMALALL
+7 AFLGGAFSA
-19 ALTCFVGSNSVN
+19 N
-31 AADGYA
+31 AADDYA

-54 WPKANHYGNPD
+54 WPKGDHYGKPD
-65 LMKADLIAYFDACKT
+65 QMKADLIAYLEACKT

-146 KTPEQPWAGESWSNA
+146 KFSTQPWAGESWSNA

-176 SILDPAQKWTIDRI
+176 SILDPAQQWTIDRI

-208 DDYFYPDK
+208 DDYFYPEK
-216 IPTTNTAGDY
+216 IPTSSSAGDY
-226 QEYTSNNPKRLSFGD
+226 SEWKNSGTSLGFGD

-283 KHGVEQITCASDW
+283 KHGVEPIPRGSDW

-321 YWSTTNKQAP
+321 YWSTTNRDAP
-331 YIPLTQWWSKVAYQF
+331 YIPLTQWWSKVANQF

-356 TSESVLTPGNTASYI
+356 TSESVLTPGNAASYI

-410 YVKQNIYTHK
+410 YVAQNIYTHK

-432 NYKKPENLAKNG
+432 NYKKPGNLVKNG

-483 EHLVDVTYTNSYE
+483 EYLEDVAYTNSYE

-515 NNEYEAATLGE
+515 NNEYEAATIGE

-535 LNTTDLNHRNQMSVS
+535 LDIENPNQMSAS
-550 YNETSGEYTLNTTGN
+550 YDATSGEYTLNTTGG
-565 DPFIITKALA
+565 DPFAHTKALA

-611 KSFGAMNATSSY
+611 KFFGTMNATSSF

-629 ITNERNSLSWGKT
+629 IANERNSLSWGKT
-642 GEKLRLDFGSQS
+642 GEKLRFDFGSQS

-663 RVREMTAAE
+663 RIREMTAAE

-707 DPNVRYRNL
+707 ISNIAYRNR
-716 DFVVLKSFGDKYTK
+716 DFVVLKSFDSNYTK
-730 YEGIKDKYFIEW
+730 YEGIKDNYFIEW
-742 ILKKSGSRAW
+742 ILTKSGSRVW
-752 YIRKGST
+752 YTRARNSNVNT
-759 TSKLACYPSI
+759 KLPFWPSI
-769 VNGKFPDGFAT
+769 INGEFPDGYPGEAASFNDVFA
-780 GTSKFEDYFTISTG
+780 ISTG
-794 FKTIANTNYILVLMP
+794 FKAAASTYPFKLVLLP
-809 IKKYHHPKDDA
+809 VDKA
-820 GDDFCPKGLNEFT
+820 ENDFSPKGLNEFT
-833 EINLGTYGVET
+833 EIDLGTYGVET
-844 KTSEVSNGHPLYTF
+844 NTSEVSNGHPLYAF

-888 GTNYSVDTDHR
+888 GTSYSVDADKR
-899 QFNSYTPISSADL
+899 QFYSYTPISSADL

-976 ADKTANAAMKSL
+976 ADKTANAALKSL

-996 YDEENKGL
+996 YDEENNGL

-1027 MYIDK
+1027 MYIDQL
-1032 IDLSGLKNLKSL
+1032 DLSGLKNLKSL

-1071 ELRDVHVQNMHLNA
+1071 ELRDVHVHNMHLNA

-1091 HIGEDYGYPQESE
+1091 HIGEDYGYPQEPE

-1165 HHYEKYLGDNN
+1165 HHYETYLGNN
-1176 KENKP
+1176 NEGNKP
-1181 RETPVTL
+1181 RETSVTL

-1213 NADDIKT
+1213 NADEIKT
-1220 KGVIIHSVKDGATKL
+1220 KGVILHSVKDGATKL

-1246 QITNF
+1246 EITNF
-1251 DYIKDWFNNV
+1251 DYVKDWFNNV

-1285 TGAPNGAPDNI
+1285 TGAPIGAPDNI

-1306 LNGVTLAHEKKYK
+1306 LNGVALAHPEKYK

-1365 NGLNIVVTHYTDG
+1365 SGLNIVVTHYTDG

>member
-1 MNYFKN
+1 M
-7 AKFFRCMALALL
+7 
-19 ALTCFVGSNSVN
+19 
-31 AADGYA
+31 
-37 QKREMRSVWI
+37 
-47 ATVFNID
+47 
-54 WPKANHYGNPD
+54 
-65 LMKADLIAYFDACKT
+65 
-80 ANLNSVCFQVRP
+80 
-92 MCDAF
+92 
-97 YKSSYE
+97 
-103 PWSSYLS
+103 
-110 GSRGTDPGWD
+110 
-120 PLAFAVQ
+120 
-127 EAHKRGL
+127 
-134 RIDAWV
+134 
-140 NPYRYS
+140 
-146 KTPEQPWAGESWSNA
+146 
-161 KDAEA
+161 
-166 RKHLLTYGGV
+166 
-176 SILDPAQKWTIDRI
+176 
-190 VNVCV
+190 
-195 EIITKYDVDGLVF
+195 
-208 DDYFYPDK
+208 
-216 IPTTNTAGDY
+216 
-226 QEYTSNNPKRLSFGD
+226 
-241 WRRDNVNRMVK
+241 
-252 AVYAAVQQH
+252 
-261 RPDCSFGISPA
+261 
-272 GVSCSDAAVAK
+272 AK

-321 YWSTTNKQAP
+321 YWSTTNPLAP
-331 YIPLTQWWSKVAYQF
+331 YIPLTQWWSKVAKQF
-346 GRHHY
+346 DRHHY

-371 QMLYQISANRSNT
+371 QMQDQISANRSNT

-535 LNTTDLNHRNQMSVS
+535 LNTTDLPNQMSAS
-550 YNETSGEYTLNTTGN
+550 YDATSGEYTLNTTGN
-565 DPFIITKALA
+565 DPFIYTKALA

-611 KSFGAMNATSSY
+611 KFFGTMNATSSF
-623 KSFKAI
+623 KSFQAI
-629 ITNERNSLSWGKT
+629 IANERNSLSWGKT
-642 GEKLRLDFGSQS
+642 GEQLRLDFGSQS

-707 DPNVRYRNL
+707 NADIFYSNR
-716 DFVVLKSFGDKYTK
+716 DFVVLKSFDSNYTK
-730 YEGIKDKYFIEW
+730 YEGIKDNYFIEW
-742 ILKKSGSRAW
+742 ILKKSGSRVW
-752 YIRKGST
+752 YTRAQNS
-759 TSKLACYPSI
+759 SKAKLPFWPSI
-769 VNGKFPDGFAT
+769 INGEFPNGYPGEATSFNDVFA
-780 GTSKFEDYFTISTG
+780 ISTG
-794 FKTIANTNYILVLMP
+794 FKTVTNAYPFKLVLLPVAKEENGFSPM
-809 IKKYHHPKDDA
+809 
-820 GDDFCPKGLNEFT
+820 GLNEFT
-833 EINLGTYGVET
+833 KIDLGTYGVET

-888 GTNYSVDTDHR
+888 GTSYSVDKDNR

-996 YDEENKGL
+996 YDKENNGL

-1085 LNINSP
+1085 LTINSP
-1091 HIGEDYGYPQESE
+1091 HIGEDYGYPQEPE

-1151 VEPMLSKKVGEYII
+1151 GEPMLSKKVGEYII
-1165 HHYEKYLGDNN
+1165 HHYETYLGNNN

-1181 RETPVTL
+1181 CETPVTL

-1200 VSKVSNWRIAEPI
+1200 VSKVSNWRIAKPI

-1220 KGVIIHSVKDGATKL
+1220 MGVILHSVEDGATKL
-1235 PVINSNMTSTS
+1235 PVINSKMTSTS
-1246 QITNF
+1246 EITNF

-1285 TGAPNGAPDNI
+1285 TGAPNDAPDNI

-1306 LNGVTLAHEKKYK
+1306 LNGVTPAHPEKYK
-1319 ATFFLDIEYPE
+1319 ATFFLDIEYPK

>member
-1 MNYFKN
+1 
-7 AKFFRCMALALL
+7 
-19 ALTCFVGSNSVN
+19 
-31 AADGYA
+31 
-37 QKREMRSVWI
+37 MRSVWI

-54 WPKANHYGNPD
+54 WPKGADYGKPD
-65 LMKADLIAYFDACKT
+65 QMKADLIAYLEACKT

-110 GSRGTDPGWD
+110 GKRGTDPGWD

-176 SILDPAQKWTIDRI
+176 SILDPAQQWTIDRI

-195 EIITKYDVDGLVF
+195 EIITKYDVDGLIF
-208 DDYFYPDK
+208 DDYFYPQD
-216 IPTTNTAGDY
+216 IPTNYTAGDY

-313 IDYISPQI
+313 VDYVSPQI
-321 YWSTTNKQAP
+321 YWSTTNKLAP
-331 YIPLTQWWSKVAYQF
+331 YIPITEWWSKVANQF
-346 GRHHY
+346 DRHHY

-356 TSESVLTPGNTASYI
+356 TSASVLTPGDPASYI
-371 QMLYQISANRSNT
+371 QMLYQVSANRTNT
-384 LNNAPGSI
+384 LNNAPVSI

-397 CLKEGSWGSTFAN
+397 CLKDGVWGNTFAD
-410 YVKQNIYTHK
+410 YVVQNIYTHK

-432 NYKKPENLAKNG
+432 NYKKPENLTKNG
-444 KQLSWDAVSND
+444 NMLKWNVVSND
-455 KMCRYAIYAVPKST
+455 KMCRYAIYAVPKAT

-535 LNTTDLNHRNQMSVS
+535 LDIANPNQMSAS
-550 YNETSGEYTLNTTGN
+550 YNATSGEYTLKTTGN

-611 KSFGAMNATSSY
+611 KFFGTMNATSSF

-663 RVREMTAAE
+663 RIREMTVAE

-707 DPNVRYRNL
+707 ISNIAYRNR
-716 DFVVLKSFGDKYTK
+716 DFVVLKSFDSNYTK

-742 ILKKSGSRAW
+742 ILTKSGSRVW
-752 YIRKGST
+752 YTRARNSNVNT
-759 TSKLACYPSI
+759 KLPFWPSI
-769 VNGKFPDGFAT
+769 INGEFPDGYPGEAASFNDVFA
-780 GTSKFEDYFTISTG
+780 ISTG
-794 FKTIANTNYILVLMP
+794 FKAAASTYPFKLVLLP
-809 IKKYHHPKDDA
+809 VDKA
-820 GDDFCPKGLNEFT
+820 ENDFSPKGLNEFT

-844 KTSEVSNGHPLYTF
+844 NTSEVSNGHPLYTF

-888 GTNYSVDTDHR
+888 GTSYSVDADNR
-899 QFNSYTPISSADL
+899 QFYGYTSISSADL
-912 SHNKKLEEVYL
+912 SLNKKLEEVYL

-933 SVLPNLKVLNLSNNI
+933 SALPNLKVLNLGNNI
-948 KFKSLDITKNT
+948 KLKTLDITKNT

-996 YDEENKGL
+996 YDEENNGL
-1004 PNNTFQTEVIDQL
+1004 PNNTFQTDVIDQL

-1027 MYIDK
+1027 MYIDQL
-1032 IDLSGLKNLKSL
+1032 DLSGLKNLKSL

-1071 ELRDVHVQNMHLNA
+1071 ELRDVHVHNMHLNA

-1091 HIGEDYGYPQESE
+1091 HIGEDYGYPQEPE

-1165 HHYEKYLGDNN
+1165 HHYETYLGNN
-1176 KENKP
+1176 SEENKP
-1181 RETPVTL
+1181 CETSVTL

-1213 NADDIKT
+1213 NANDIKT

-1246 QITNF
+1246 EITNF
-1251 DYIKDWFNNV
+1251 DYVKDWLHVDGN
-1261 ANFKFS
+1261 NFKFS
-1267 DARGEFVVLKA
+1267 DARGEFVVLKV

-1285 TGAPNGAPDNI
+1285 TGAPIGAPDNI
-1296 CYDYDLRGDA
+1296 CYDYDLRGNA
-1306 LNGVTLAHEKKYK
+1306 LNGVALTHPEKYK

-1349 CVTYTD
+1349 CVTYSD

-1365 NGLNIVVTHYTDG
+1365 NGLNIVVTHYIDG

>member
-1 MNYFKN
+1 
-7 AKFFRCMALALL
+7 
-19 ALTCFVGSNSVN
+19 
-31 AADGYA
+31 
-37 QKREMRSVWI
+37 
-47 ATVFNID
+47 
-54 WPKANHYGNPD
+54 
-65 LMKADLIAYFDACKT
+65 
-80 ANLNSVCFQVRP
+80 
-92 MCDAF
+92 
-97 YKSSYE
+97 
-103 PWSSYLS
+103 
-110 GSRGTDPGWD
+110 
-120 PLAFAVQ
+120 
-127 EAHKRGL
+127 
-134 RIDAWV
+134 
-140 NPYRYS
+140 
-146 KTPEQPWAGESWSNA
+146 
-161 KDAEA
+161 
-166 RKHLLTYGGV
+166 
-176 SILDPAQKWTIDRI
+176 
-190 VNVCV
+190 
-195 EIITKYDVDGLVF
+195 
-208 DDYFYPDK
+208 
-216 IPTTNTAGDY
+216 
-226 QEYTSNNPKRLSFGD
+226 
-241 WRRDNVNRMVK
+241 
-252 AVYAAVQQH
+252 
-261 RPDCSFGISPA
+261 
-272 GVSCSDAAVAK
+272 
-283 KHGVEQITCASDW
+283 
-296 QYNGIFS
+296 
-303 DPVQWLEDKS
+303 
-313 IDYISPQI
+313 
-321 YWSTTNKQAP
+321 
-331 YIPLTQWWSKVAYQF
+331 
-346 GRHHY
+346 
-351 ASHYN
+351 
-356 TSESVLTPGNTASYI
+356 
-371 QMLYQISANRSNT
+371 
-384 LNNAPGSI
+384 
-392 FFSAK
+392 
-397 CLKEGSWGSTFAN
+397 
-410 YVKQNIYTHK
+410 
-420 AIPPAMTWKAKA
+420 
-432 NYKKPENLAKNG
+432 
-444 KQLSWDAVSND
+444 
-455 KMCRYAIYAVPKST
+455 
-469 SMPYAS
+469 
-475 TAQNGINS
+475 
-483 EHLVDVTYTNSYE
+483 
-496 LPADKADNYWYAV
+496 
-509 TALDAA
+509 
-515 NNEYEAATLGE
+515 
-526 PVFTGTKLE
+526 
-535 LNTTDLNHRNQMSVS
+535 
-550 YNETSGEYTLNTTGN
+550 
-565 DPFIITKALA
+565 
-575 SDLASSLCVVE
+575 
-586 FDYTSSADINNL
+586 
-598 QIFFGNTWSEARS
+598 
-611 KSFGAMNATSSY
+611 MNATSSF

-663 RVREMTAAE
+663 RVREMTATE

-687 GLGYFFKKGENGLW
+687 GLGYFFKKGEKGLW
-701 YFHSAD
+701 YFHSAEND
-707 DPNVRYRNL
+707 IAYGNR
-716 DFVVLKSFGDKYTK
+716 DFVVLKSFDNNYTK
-730 YEGIKDKYFIEW
+730 YEGIKDNYFIEW
-742 ILKKSGSRAW
+742 ILKKSGSRVW
-752 YIRKGST
+752 YTRVRNSVNA
-759 TSKLACYPSI
+759 KLPFWPSI
-769 VNGKFPDGFAT
+769 INGKFPDGYPGEAT
-780 GTSKFEDYFTISTG
+780 SFNGVFDISTG
-794 FKTIANTNYILVLMP
+794 FKTVTNAYPFKLVLLP
-809 IKKYHHPKDDA
+809 VDKA
-820 GDDFCPKGLNEFT
+820 ENDFCPKGLNEFT
-833 EINLGTYGVET
+833 EINLGTYGVEK

-888 GTNYSVDTDHR
+888 GTRYSVDADNR

-912 SHNKKLEEVYL
+912 SHNQKLEEVYL

-948 KFKSLDITKNT
+948 KLKTLDITKNT

-976 ADKTANAAMKSL
+976 ADKTANAALKSL

-996 YDEENKGL
+996 YDEENNGL

-1085 LNINSP
+1085 LKINSP
-1091 HIGEDYGYPQESE
+1091 HIGKDYGYPQESE

-1151 VEPMLSKKVGEYII
+1151 EPMLSKKVGEYII
-1165 HHYEKYLGDNN
+1165 HHYETYLGNNN

-1181 RETPVTL
+1181 CETSVTL

-1200 VSKVSNWRIAEPI
+1200 MSKVSNWRIAEPI

-1278 YVSDTEL
+1278 YVSEKEL
-1285 TGAPNGAPDNI
+1285 TGAPSDAPDNI

-1306 LNGVTLAHEKKYK
+1306 LNGVTLAHPEKYK

>member
-1 MNYFKN
+1 M
-7 AKFFRCMALALL
+7 
-19 ALTCFVGSNSVN
+19 
-31 AADGYA
+31 
-37 QKREMRSVWI
+37 
-47 ATVFNID
+47 
-54 WPKANHYGNPD
+54 
-65 LMKADLIAYFDACKT
+65 
-80 ANLNSVCFQVRP
+80 
-92 MCDAF
+92 
-97 YKSSYE
+97 
-103 PWSSYLS
+103 
-110 GSRGTDPGWD
+110 
-120 PLAFAVQ
+120 
-127 EAHKRGL
+127 
-134 RIDAWV
+134 
-140 NPYRYS
+140 
-146 KTPEQPWAGESWSNA
+146 
-161 KDAEA
+161 
-166 RKHLLTYGGV
+166 
-176 SILDPAQKWTIDRI
+176 
-190 VNVCV
+190 
-195 EIITKYDVDGLVF
+195 
-208 DDYFYPDK
+208 
-216 IPTTNTAGDY
+216 
-226 QEYTSNNPKRLSFGD
+226 
-241 WRRDNVNRMVK
+241 
-252 AVYAAVQQH
+252 
-261 RPDCSFGISPA
+261 
-272 GVSCSDAAVAK
+272 
-283 KHGVEQITCASDW
+283 
-296 QYNGIFS
+296 
-303 DPVQWLEDKS
+303 
-313 IDYISPQI
+313 
-321 YWSTTNKQAP
+321 
-331 YIPLTQWWSKVAYQF
+331 
-346 GRHHY
+346 
-351 ASHYN
+351 
-356 TSESVLTPGNTASYI
+356 
-371 QMLYQISANRSNT
+371 
-384 LNNAPGSI
+384 
-392 FFSAK
+392 
-397 CLKEGSWGSTFAN
+397 
-410 YVKQNIYTHK
+410 
-420 AIPPAMTWKAKA
+420 
-432 NYKKPENLAKNG
+432 
-444 KQLSWDAVSND
+444 SND

-535 LNTTDLNHRNQMSVS
+535 LNTTDLNHRNQMSAS

-565 DPFIITKALA
+565 DPFIYTKALA
-575 SDLASSLCVVE
+575 ADLASSLCVVE
-586 FDYTSSADINNL
+586 FDYTSSADIDNL
-598 QIFFGNTWSEARS
+598 QIFFGNTWSEPRS
-611 KSFGAMNATSSY
+611 KFFGTMNATSSF
-623 KSFKAI
+623 KSFQAI

-642 GEKLRLDFGSQS
+642 GEELRLDFGSQS

-701 YFHSAD
+701 YFHSANID
-707 DPNVRYRNL
+707 DIAYRNR
-716 DFVVLKSFGDKYTK
+716 DFVVLKSFDSNYTQ
-730 YEGIKDKYFIEW
+730 YEGIKDNYFIEW
-742 ILKKSGSRAW
+742 ILKESGSRVW
-752 YIRKGST
+752 YTRAQNSSNAKLPFWPSIINGEIRDV
-759 TSKLACYPSI
+759 YPSG
-769 VNGKFPDGFAT
+769 V
-780 GTSKFEDYFTISTG
+780 TSFNDLFDISTG
-794 FKTIANTNYILVLMP
+794 FKTVNAYPFKLVLLP
-809 IKKYHHPKDDA
+809 VAKA
-820 GDDFCPKGLNEFT
+820 ENGFSPKGLNEFT

-844 KTSEVSNGHPLYTF
+844 KTSEVSNEHPLYTF
-858 SGVSD
+858 SGVSN

-888 GTNYSVDTDHR
+888 GTSYSVDEDNR

-948 KFKSLDITKNT
+948 KLKTLDITKNT

-996 YDEENKGL
+996 YDEENNGL

-1044 WLHKSRWAGRQL
+1044 WLHKSRWGSRQL

-1071 ELRDVHVQNMHLNA
+1071 ELRDVHVQNMHLTA

-1151 VEPMLSKKVGEYII
+1151 EPMLSKKVGEYII
-1165 HHYEKYLGDNN
+1165 HHYETYLGNNN
-1176 KENKP
+1176 KENKS
-1181 RETPVTL
+1181 RETSVTL

-1235 PVINSNMTSTS
+1235 PVINSKMTSTS
-1246 QITNF
+1246 EITNF

-1278 YVSDTEL
+1278 YVSETEL
-1285 TGAPNGAPDNI
+1285 TGVPNDAPDNI

-1306 LNGVTLAHEKKYK
+1306 LNGVALAHPEKYK

-1330 LGGLATD
+1330 LRGLATD

>member
-1 MNYFKN
+1 MPNFLGVWHW
-7 AKFFRCMALALL
+7 RCWFCPALWGGAFS
-19 ALTCFVGSNSVN
+19 AN

-65 LMKADLIAYFDACKT
+65 QMKADLIAYFDACKT

-176 SILDPAQKWTIDRI
+176 SILDPAQQWTIDRI

-226 QEYTSNNPKRLSFGD
+226 KEWQNSGTSMNIGD

-303 DPVQWLEDKS
+303 DPVQWLEDES

-321 YWSTTNKQAP
+321 YWSTTNSLAP
-331 YIPLTQWWSKVAYQF
+331 YIPLTQWWSKVAKQF

-356 TSESVLTPGNTASYI
+356 TSESVLTPGNTASYGEMKI
-371 QMLYQISANRSNT
+371 QVEANRTNT

-392 FFSAK
+392 FFSAS
-397 CLKEGSWGSTFAN
+397 CLKEGAWGNTFTN
-410 YVKQNIYTHK
+410 YVAQNIYTHK
-420 AIPPAMTWKAKA
+420 AIPPVMTWKAKA
-432 NYKKPENLAKNG
+432 NYNKPANLAKNG
-444 KQLSWDAVSND
+444 RNLIWNKVSTD
-455 KMCRYAIYAVPKST
+455 KMCRYAIYAIPKT
-469 SMPYAS
+469 TYMPYAS

-483 EHLVDVTYTNSYE
+483 EHLVDVTYTNSYT
-496 LPADKADNYWYAV
+496 LPADMADHYWYAV
-509 TALDAA
+509 TAIDAA

-526 PVFTGTKLE
+526 PVFTGTKME
-535 LNTTDLNHRNQMSVS
+535 LNTSTRGQMQSSYDVS
-550 YNETSGEYTLNTTGN
+550 KGEYTLTTTSTTQHILSKPLN
-565 DPFIITKALA
+565 
-575 SDLASSLCVVE
+575 SNLASSLAVVE
-586 FDYTSSADINNL
+586 FDYSSKSDIDNL
-598 QIFFGNTWSEARS
+598 QIFFGNTPSSANTT
-611 KSFGAMNATSSY
+611 SFGKMNATADY
-623 KSFKAI
+623 KPFKAI
-629 ITNERNSLSWGKT
+629 IANERNSLSWGNQ
-642 GEKLRLDFGSQS
+642 GDVLGLNFGSQS

-672 KENYEYKEDATGDLA
+672 KENYEYKEEPTGDLA

-701 YFHSAD
+701 YFHSA
-707 DPNVRYRNL
+707 NISSIAYRNR
-716 DFVVLKSFGDKYTK
+716 DFVVLKSFDSKYTK
-730 YEGIKDKYFIEW
+730 YEGIKDNYFIEW
-742 ILKKSGSRAW
+742 ILTKSGSRVW
-752 YIRKGST
+752 YTRARNSNVNT
-759 TSKLACYPSI
+759 KLPFWPSI
-769 VNGKFPDGFAT
+769 INGKFPDGYPGEATSFNDVFA
-780 GTSKFEDYFTISTG
+780 ISTG
-794 FKTIANTNYILVLMP
+794 FKALASTYPFKLVLLP
-809 IKKYHHPKDDA
+809 VDKA
-820 GDDFCPKGLNEFT
+820 ENDFSPKGLNEFT

-844 KTSEVSNGHPLYTF
+844 KTSEVSNEHPLYTF

-888 GTNYSVDTDHR
+888 GTSYSVDSDNR

-912 SHNKKLEEVYL
+912 SHNKKLEDVYL

-996 YDEENKGL
+996 YDEENNGL

-1085 LNINSP
+1085 LKINSP

-1165 HHYEKYLGDNN
+1165 HHYEKYLGNNN

-1181 RETPVTL
+1181 CETPVTL

-1246 QITNF
+1246 EITNF

-1278 YVSDTEL
+1278 YVSETEL
-1285 TGAPNGAPDNI
+1285 TGAPIGAPDNI

-1306 LNGVTLAHEKKYK
+1306 LNGVALAHPEKYK

>member
-1 MNYFKN
+1 M
-7 AKFFRCMALALL
+7 
-19 ALTCFVGSNSVN
+19 S
-31 AADGYA
+31 
-37 QKREMRSVWI
+37 
-47 ATVFNID
+47 
-54 WPKANHYGNPD
+54 
-65 LMKADLIAYFDACKT
+65 
-80 ANLNSVCFQVRP
+80 
-92 MCDAF
+92 
-97 YKSSYE
+97 
-103 PWSSYLS
+103 
-110 GSRGTDPGWD
+110 
-120 PLAFAVQ
+120 
-127 EAHKRGL
+127 
-134 RIDAWV
+134 
-140 NPYRYS
+140 
-146 KTPEQPWAGESWSNA
+146 
-161 KDAEA
+161 
-166 RKHLLTYGGV
+166 
-176 SILDPAQKWTIDRI
+176 
-190 VNVCV
+190 
-195 EIITKYDVDGLVF
+195 
-208 DDYFYPDK
+208 
-216 IPTTNTAGDY
+216 
-226 QEYTSNNPKRLSFGD
+226 
-241 WRRDNVNRMVK
+241 
-252 AVYAAVQQH
+252 
-261 RPDCSFGISPA
+261 
-272 GVSCSDAAVAK
+272 
-283 KHGVEQITCASDW
+283 
-296 QYNGIFS
+296 
-303 DPVQWLEDKS
+303 
-313 IDYISPQI
+313 
-321 YWSTTNKQAP
+321 
-331 YIPLTQWWSKVAYQF
+331 
-346 GRHHY
+346 
-351 ASHYN
+351 
-356 TSESVLTPGNTASYI
+356 ASY
-371 QMLYQISANRSNT
+371 
-384 LNNAPGSI
+384 
-392 FFSAK
+392 
-397 CLKEGSWGSTFAN
+397 
-410 YVKQNIYTHK
+410 
-420 AIPPAMTWKAKA
+420 
-432 NYKKPENLAKNG
+432 
-444 KQLSWDAVSND
+444 DA
-455 KMCRYAIYAVPKST
+455 
-469 SMPYAS
+469 
-475 TAQNGINS
+475 
-483 EHLVDVTYTNSYE
+483 
-496 LPADKADNYWYAV
+496 
-509 TALDAA
+509 
-515 NNEYEAATLGE
+515 
-526 PVFTGTKLE
+526 
-535 LNTTDLNHRNQMSVS
+535 
-550 YNETSGEYTLNTTGN
+550 TSGEYTLKTKGN
-565 DPFIITKALA
+565 DPFIFTKALA

-598 QIFFGNTWSEARS
+598 QIFFGNNWSEARS
-611 KSFGAMNATSSY
+611 KFFGTMNATSSF
-623 KSFKAI
+623 KSFQAI
-629 ITNERNSLSWGKT
+629 ITNERNSLSWGKK
-642 GEKLRLDFGSQS
+642 GEILRLDFGSQS

-701 YFHSAD
+701 YFHSANISSIAYKD
-707 DPNVRYRNL
+707 R
-716 DFVVLKSFGDKYTK
+716 DFVVLKSFDSNYTK
-730 YEGIKDKYFIEW
+730 YEGIKDNYFIEW
-742 ILKKSGSRAW
+742 ILKKSGSRVW
-752 YIRKGST
+752 YTRARNSNVNT
-759 TSKLACYPSI
+759 KLPFWPSI
-769 VNGKFPDGFAT
+769 INGEFPDGYPGGATSFNDVFA
-780 GTSKFEDYFTISTG
+780 ISTG
-794 FKTIANTNYILVLMP
+794 FKTVTNAYPFKLVLLP
-809 IKKYHHPKDDA
+809 VAKA
-820 GDDFCPKGLNEFT
+820 ENDFSPKGLNEFT
-833 EINLGTYGVET
+833 EIDLGTYGVET

-888 GTNYSVDTDHR
+888 GTSYSVDADNR

-912 SHNKKLEEVYL
+912 SHNTKLEEVYL

-976 ADKTANAAMKSL
+976 ADKTANAALKSL

-996 YDEENKGL
+996 YDEENNGL

-1091 HIGEDYGYPQESE
+1091 HIGEDYGYPQEPE

-1113 IDASNNYRKVKADL
+1113 IDASNNYRTVKADL

-1151 VEPMLSKKVGEYII
+1151 EPMLSKKVGKYII

-1176 KENKP
+1176 KENKS
-1181 RETPVTL
+1181 RETSVTL

-1235 PVINSNMTSTS
+1235 PVINSKMTSTS
-1246 QITNF
+1246 EITNF

-1278 YVSDTEL
+1278 YVSEKEL
-1285 TGAPNGAPDNI
+1285 TGAPIGAPDNI

-1306 LNGVTLAHEKKYK
+1306 LNGVTLAHEEKYK

>member
-1 MNYFKN
+1 MPNFLGVWHW
-7 AKFFRCMALALL
+7 RCWFCPALWGGAFS
-19 ALTCFVGSNSVN
+19 AN

-47 ATVFNID
+47 ATVGGID
-54 WPKANHYGNPD
+54 WPKADHYGNPD

-97 YKSSYE
+97 YKSKYE

-146 KTPEQPWAGESWSNA
+146 NSPKQPWTGASWSNK

-166 RKHLLTYGGV
+166 RKHLLTHGEV
-176 SILDPAQKWTIDRI
+176 SILDPAQQWTIDRI

-195 EIITKYDVDGLVF
+195 EIITKYNVDGLVF
-208 DDYFYPDK
+208 DDYFYPQD
-216 IPTTNTAGDY
+216 IPTNYTAGDY
-226 QEYTSNNPKRLSFGD
+226 QEYQSNNPKRLSFGD

-321 YWSTTNKQAP
+321 YWSTNNPLAP
-331 YIPLTQWWSKVAYQF
+331 YIPLTQWWSKVANQF

-371 QMLYQISANRSNT
+371 QMLYQINANRTST
-384 LNNAPGSI
+384 RNNAPGSI
-392 FFSAK
+392 FFSAA
-397 CLKEGSWGSTFAN
+397 CLKDGVWGNTFTN
-410 YVKQNIYTHK
+410 YVAKNIYTHK

-444 KQLSWDAVSND
+444 KQLSWNDVSSD

-535 LNTTDLNHRNQMSVS
+535 LNTTDLNQMKAS
-550 YNETSGEYTLNTTGN
+550 YNKTSGEYTLKTTGN

-575 SDLASSLCVVE
+575 ADLASSLCVVE
-586 FDYTSSADINNL
+586 FDYTSSADINGL

-642 GEKLRLDFGSQS
+642 GEKLRLDFGSQL
-654 GITIKVKNL
+654 GRTIKVKNL
-663 RVREMTAAE
+663 RIREMTVAE

-707 DPNVRYRNL
+707 ISNIAYRNR
-716 DFVVLKSFGDKYTK
+716 DFVVLKSFDSNYTK

-742 ILKKSGSRAW
+742 ILTKSGSRVW
-752 YIRKGST
+752 YTRARNSNVNT
-759 TSKLACYPSI
+759 KLPFWPSI
-769 VNGKFPDGFAT
+769 INGEFPDGYPSGATSFNDVFA
-780 GTSKFEDYFTISTG
+780 ISTG
-794 FKTIANTNYILVLMP
+794 FKALASTYPFKLALLPVGKAEN
-809 IKKYHHPKDDA
+809 
-820 GDDFCPKGLNEFT
+820 DFSPKGLNEFT

-844 KTSEVSNGHPLYTF
+844 NTSEVSNGHPLYSF

-863 ITGIGYY
+863 LTGIGYY

-883 GFNAK
+883 GYNAK
-888 GTNYSVDTDHR
+888 GTSFSVDADNR

-912 SHNKKLEEVYL
+912 SLNKKLEEVYL

-933 SVLPNLKVLNLSNNI
+933 SALPNLKVLNLGNNM
-948 KFKSLDITKNT
+948 KLKTLDITKNT

-965 LEHDFDFTHLK
+965 LEHNFDFTHLK

-996 YDEENKGL
+996 YDEENNGL

-1071 ELRDVHVQNMHLNA
+1071 ELRDVHVHNMHLNA

-1091 HIGEDYGYPQESE
+1091 HIGEDYGYPQEPE

-1165 HHYEKYLGDNN
+1165 HHYETYLGNN
-1176 KENKP
+1176 NEGNKP
-1181 RETPVTL
+1181 RETSVTL

-1220 KGVIIHSVKDGATKL
+1220 KGVILHSVKDGATKL

-1285 TGAPNGAPDNI
+1285 TGAPIGAPANI
-1296 CYDYDLRGDA
+1296 CYDYDLRGNA
-1306 LNGVTLAHEKKYK
+1306 LNGVALAHPEKYK

-1365 NGLNIVVTHYTDG
+1365 NGLNIVVTHYIDG

>member
-1 MNYFKN
+1 
-7 AKFFRCMALALL
+7 
-19 ALTCFVGSNSVN
+19 
-31 AADGYA
+31 
-37 QKREMRSVWI
+37 
-47 ATVFNID
+47 
-54 WPKANHYGNPD
+54 
-65 LMKADLIAYFDACKT
+65 
-80 ANLNSVCFQVRP
+80 
-92 MCDAF
+92 
-97 YKSSYE
+97 
-103 PWSSYLS
+103 
-110 GSRGTDPGWD
+110 
-120 PLAFAVQ
+120 
-127 EAHKRGL
+127 
-134 RIDAWV
+134 
-140 NPYRYS
+140 
-146 KTPEQPWAGESWSNA
+146 
-161 KDAEA
+161 
-166 RKHLLTYGGV
+166 
-176 SILDPAQKWTIDRI
+176 
-190 VNVCV
+190 
-195 EIITKYDVDGLVF
+195 
-208 DDYFYPDK
+208 
-216 IPTTNTAGDY
+216 
-226 QEYTSNNPKRLSFGD
+226 
-241 WRRDNVNRMVK
+241 
-252 AVYAAVQQH
+252 
-261 RPDCSFGISPA
+261 
-272 GVSCSDAAVAK
+272 
-283 KHGVEQITCASDW
+283 
-296 QYNGIFS
+296 
-303 DPVQWLEDKS
+303 
-313 IDYISPQI
+313 
-321 YWSTTNKQAP
+321 
-331 YIPLTQWWSKVAYQF
+331 
-346 GRHHY
+346 
-351 ASHYN
+351 
-356 TSESVLTPGNTASYI
+356 
-371 QMLYQISANRSNT
+371 MLYQISANRSNT

-410 YVKQNIYTHK
+410 YVKKNIYTHK

-535 LNTTDLNHRNQMSVS
+535 LNTTDLNHRNQMSAS

-565 DPFIITKALA
+565 DPFIYTKALA
-575 SDLASSLCVVE
+575 ADLASSLCVVE
-586 FDYTSSADINNL
+586 FDYTSSADIDNL

-611 KSFGAMNATSSY
+611 KFFGAMNATSSC

-642 GEKLRLDFGSQS
+642 EEELRLDFGSQS

-701 YFHSAD
+701 YFHSAEND
-707 DPNVRYRNL
+707 IAYGNR
-716 DFVVLKSFGDKYTK
+716 DFVVLKSFDKNYTK

-742 ILKKSGSRAW
+742 ILTKSGSRVW
-752 YIRKGST
+752 YTRAQNS
-759 TSKLACYPSI
+759 SNAKLPFWPSI
-769 VNGKFPDGFAT
+769 INGKFPDGYPGGAT
-780 GTSKFEDYFTISTG
+780 SFNDVFDISTG
-794 FKTIANTNYILVLMP
+794 FKAVTNAYPFKLVLLP
-809 IKKYHHPKDDA
+809 VAKA
-820 GDDFCPKGLNEFT
+820 ENDFSPKGLNEFT

-888 GTNYSVDTDHR
+888 GTSYSVDKDNR

-996 YDEENKGL
+996 YDAENNGL

-1027 MYIDK
+1027 MYIDQL
-1032 IDLSGLKNLKSL
+1032 DLSGLKNLKSL

-1085 LNINSP
+1085 LKINSP
-1091 HIGEDYGYPQESE
+1091 HIGEDYGYPQEPE

-1151 VEPMLSKKVGEYII
+1151 VEPMLSKKVGKYII

-1181 RETPVTL
+1181 CETSVTL
-1188 TDAETLEADGLD
+1188 TNAETLEADGLD

-1220 KGVIIHSVKDGATKL
+1220 MGVIIHSVKDGATKL
-1235 PVINSNMTSTS
+1235 PVINSKMTSTS
-1246 QITNF
+1246 EITNF

-1278 YVSDTEL
+1278 YVSDAEL
-1285 TGAPNGAPDNI
+1285 TGAPIGAPDNI

-1306 LNGVTLAHEKKYK
+1306 LNGVTLDEEKYK

>member
-1 MNYFKN
+1 MPNFLGVWHWL
-7 AKFFRCMALALL
+7 CWLCPALWGGA
-19 ALTCFVGSNSVN
+19 NSAN

-54 WPKANHYGNPD
+54 WPKGADYGKPD
-65 LMKADLIAYFDACKT
+65 QMKADLIAYLEACKT

-110 GSRGTDPGWD
+110 GSRGKDPGWD

-146 KTPEQPWAGESWSNA
+146 KTPEQPWAGASWSNA

-176 SILDPAQKWTIDRI
+176 SILDPAQQWTIDRI

-208 DDYFYPDK
+208 DDYFYPQD
-216 IPTTNTAGDY
+216 IPTSSSAGDY
-226 QEYTSNNPKRLSFGD
+226 SEWKKSGTSLEFGD

-283 KHGVEQITCASDW
+283 KHGVEPIPRGSDW

-321 YWSTTNKQAP
+321 YWSTTNPLAP
-331 YIPLTQWWSKVAYQF
+331 YIPLTQWWSKVANQF

-356 TSESVLTPGNTASYI
+356 TSESVLTPGNAASYI

-410 YVKQNIYTHK
+410 YVAQNIYTHK

-432 NYKKPENLAKNG
+432 NYKKPGNLVKNG

-483 EHLVDVTYTNSYE
+483 EYLEDVAYTNSYE

-515 NNEYEAATLGE
+515 NNEYEAATIGE

-535 LNTTDLNHRNQMSVS
+535 LDIENPNQMSAS
-550 YNETSGEYTLNTTGN
+550 YDATSGEYTLNTTGG
-565 DPFIITKALA
+565 DPFAHTKALA

-611 KSFGAMNATSSY
+611 KFFGTMNATSSF

-629 ITNERNSLSWGKT
+629 IANERNSLSWGKT
-642 GEKLRLDFGSQS
+642 GEKLRFDFGSQS

-663 RVREMTAAE
+663 RIREMTAAE

-707 DPNVRYRNL
+707 ISNIAYRNR
-716 DFVVLKSFGDKYTK
+716 DFVVLKSFDSNYTK
-730 YEGIKDKYFIEW
+730 YEGIKDNYFIEW
-742 ILKKSGSRAW
+742 ILTKSGSRVW
-752 YIRKGST
+752 YTRARNSNVNT
-759 TSKLACYPSI
+759 KLPFWPSI
-769 VNGKFPDGFAT
+769 INGEFPDGYPGEAASFNDVFA
-780 GTSKFEDYFTISTG
+780 ISTG
-794 FKTIANTNYILVLMP
+794 FKAAASTYPFKLVLLP
-809 IKKYHHPKDDA
+809 VDKA
-820 GDDFCPKGLNEFT
+820 ENDFSPKGLNEFT
-833 EINLGTYGVET
+833 EIDLGTYGVET
-844 KTSEVSNGHPLYTF
+844 NTSEESDGHPLYAF

-888 GTNYSVDTDHR
+888 GTSYSVDADNR

-912 SHNKKLEEVYL
+912 SLNKKLEEVYL

-933 SVLPNLKVLNLSNNI
+933 SALPNLKVLNLSNNI

-976 ADKTANAAMKSL
+976 ADKTANAALKSL

-996 YDEENKGL
+996 YDEENNGL

-1027 MYIDK
+1027 MYIDQL
-1032 IDLSGLKNLKSL
+1032 DLSGLKNLKSL

-1071 ELRDVHVQNMHLNA
+1071 ELRDVHVHNMHLNA

-1091 HIGEDYGYPQESE
+1091 HIGEDYGYPQEPE

-1165 HHYEKYLGDNN
+1165 HHYETYLGNN
-1176 KENKP
+1176 NEGNKP
-1181 RETPVTL
+1181 RETSVTL

-1220 KGVIIHSVKDGATKL
+1220 KGVILHSVKDGATKL

-1285 TGAPNGAPDNI
+1285 TGAPIGAPDNI

-1306 LNGVTLAHEKKYK
+1306 LNGVALAHPEKYK

-1365 NGLNIVVTHYTDG
+1365 SGLNIVVTHYTDG

-1386 YR
+1386 FR

>member
-1 MNYFKN
+1 MKRIIAFS
-7 AKFFRCMALALL
+7 LL
-19 ALTCFVGSNSVN
+19 LTFAI
-31 AADGYA
+31 AAFA
-37 QKREMRSVWI
+37 QRLPQSTMPPKRELRSAWVSTVWG
-47 ATVFNID
+47 ID
-54 WPKANHYGNPD
+54 WPKQGAPAERQ
-65 LMKADLIAYFDACKT
+65 KAELVRMLDSLKNNNFNAI
-80 ANLNSVCFQVRP
+80 NLQVRS
-92 MCDAF
+92 MSDAF

-103 PWSSYLS
+103 PWSSYLT
-110 GSRGTDPGWD
+110 GTRGKHPGYD
-120 PLAFAVQ
+120 PLAFAVS
-127 EAHKRGL
+127 ECHKRGME
-134 RIDAWV
+134 IHAWI
-140 NPYRYS
+140 NPYRFCIT
-146 KTPEQPWAGESWSNA
+146 KMWNTERDQEA
-161 KDAEA
+161 K
-166 RKHLLTYGGV
+166 RHLLRWGKFY
-176 SILDPAQKWTIDRI
+176 ILDPAQQWTIDRI
-190 VNVCV
+190 VNVCREV
-195 EIITKYDVDGLVF
+195 VTKYDVDGILY
-208 DDYFYPDK
+208 DDYFYPNGIASSVAAPDYK
-216 IPTTNTAGDY
+216 EWQNSGTN
-226 QEYTSNNPKRLSFGD
+226 LSIGD
-241 WRRDNVNRMVK
+241 WRRENVNRMVK

-283 KHGVEQITCASDW
+283 KHNVERIPRGSDW

-313 IDYISPQI
+313 VDYVSPQI
-321 YWSTTNKQAP
+321 YWSTTNKLAP
-331 YIPLTQWWSKVAYQF
+331 YIPITEWWSKVANQF
-346 GRHHY
+346 DRHHY

-356 TSESVLTPGNTASYI
+356 TSASVLTPGDPASYI
-371 QMLYQISANRSNT
+371 QMLYQVSANRTNT

-397 CLKEGSWGSTFAN
+397 CLKDGVWGNTFAD
-410 YVKQNIYTHK
+410 YVVQNIYTHK

-432 NYKKPENLAKNG
+432 NYKKPENLTKNG
-444 KQLSWDAVSND
+444 NMLKWNVVSND
-455 KMCRYAIYAVPKST
+455 KMCRYAIYAVPKAT

-535 LNTTDLNHRNQMSVS
+535 LDIANPNQMSAS
-550 YNETSGEYTLNTTGN
+550 YNATSGEYTLKTTGN

-611 KSFGAMNATSSY
+611 KFFGTMNATSSF

-663 RVREMTAAE
+663 RIREMTVAE

-707 DPNVRYRNL
+707 ISNIAYRNR
-716 DFVVLKSFGDKYTK
+716 DFVVLKSFDSNYTK

-742 ILKKSGSRAW
+742 ILTKSGSRVW
-752 YIRKGST
+752 YTRARNSNVNT
-759 TSKLACYPSI
+759 KLPFWPSI
-769 VNGKFPDGFAT
+769 INGEFPDGYPGEAASFNDVFA
-780 GTSKFEDYFTISTG
+780 ISTG
-794 FKTIANTNYILVLMP
+794 FKAAASTYPFKLVLLP
-809 IKKYHHPKDDA
+809 VDKA
-820 GDDFCPKGLNEFT
+820 ENDFSPKGLNEFT

-844 KTSEVSNGHPLYTF
+844 NTSEVSNGHPLYTF

-888 GTNYSVDTDHR
+888 GTSYSVDADNR
-899 QFNSYTPISSADL
+899 QFYGYTSISSADL
-912 SHNKKLEEVYL
+912 SLNKKLEEVYL

-933 SVLPNLKVLNLSNNI
+933 SALPNLKVLNLGNNI
-948 KFKSLDITKNT
+948 KLKTLDITKNT

-996 YDEENKGL
+996 YDEENNGL
-1004 PNNTFQTEVIDQL
+1004 PNNTFQTDVIDQL

-1027 MYIDK
+1027 MYIDQL
-1032 IDLSGLKNLKSL
+1032 DLSGLKNLKSL

-1071 ELRDVHVQNMHLNA
+1071 ELRDVHVHNMHLNA

-1091 HIGEDYGYPQESE
+1091 HIGEDYGYPQEPE

-1165 HHYEKYLGDNN
+1165 HHYETYLGNN
-1176 KENKP
+1176 NEGNKP
-1181 RETPVTL
+1181 RETSVTL

-1220 KGVIIHSVKDGATKL
+1220 KGLILHSVKDGATKL

-1267 DARGEFVVLKA
+1267 DARGEFVVLKV

-1285 TGAPNGAPDNI
+1285 TGAPIGAPDNI
-1296 CYDYDLRGDA
+1296 CYDYDLRGNA
-1306 LNGVTLAHEKKYK
+1306 LNGVALTHPEKYK

-1365 NGLNIVVTHYTDG
+1365 NGLNIVVTHYIDG